1 MQKVQVPITNF
12 QFGEVSPSLSSRT
25 DTAVYTASAQKVEN
39 MFIRAEGGVIK
50 RAGLQNLYKYT
61 DITYNSTKTH
71 QARLIPFIFSDDE
84 QYIVSLESEKV
95 RVFIIDPSTG
105 AVSLTSTITV
115 DIFGA
120 SLPFSNSYLH
130 EYTFAQTGD
139 VLFICHPLFM
149 PRQIIRTSLT
159 TFEVDSFVFDSRSDK
174 ERIYQPYYNFQKI
187 SSFLTPSGTTS
198 SVTLK
203 TSDFTATADPDGI
216 SVSASVSSGSS
227 FVIGGALTSDG
238 VATFDT
244 PRIVTITS
252 AGNDSSK
259 TFLVTGTDN
268 DGRTFNESIT
278 GASGGTAT
286 GSKFFKTVTGIGLAA
301 NASTASTVTA
311 GVTDESGVSYFDTTG
326 TSVIFVS
333 GTGYLNVGTTITL
346 TKSNGVDIV
355 FTSETYGSSDPSSP
369 NGFRSGT
376 TSAYDADELATNITN
391 AINSH
396 ADFTATKAAGS
407 AFDITIYQ
415 TDSQKLNAI
424 TIVHTSTQ
432 YAVLSSNINYHP
444 STFSG
449 SYPNS
454 KHIGIT
460 LLYHESEILITSVE
474 SSSQATGTVLD
485 TLFVQL
491 KANALKTISG
501 STTVEVTH
509 VKHGMR
515 VGDSIT
521 LSDCA
526 SVGNISTSNINGS
539 RTILGV
545 IDDNHYTFT
554 AGGAANASIDGG
566 GSPKVTSAAPTTNW
580 AEQSYSQVRG
590 FPSATTFHQNRL
602 CFAGTIAQPDT
613 IWMSKSA
620 SYYNFD
626 TGDANDSDS
635 IHLTASIG
643 EVQQIRH
650 LVSNRDLQVFTA
662 SSEMYVP
669 AFQDKPI
676 TPTNAQ
682 VRRQTPFGSDFIRPQ
697 VLDGA
702 TVFIQSGG
710 AIVREYLF
718 TDTEEAYTAVPVS
731 SLSSHLIDTPV
742 EMNTFYG
749 AVDRSE
755 SYVFVRNASGK
766 MAVFN
771 SNRAEQRA
779 GWAEFTSQ
787 GLFHSTVT
795 IDDRVFANVAFP
807 MGDDTTRYVLCEFK
821 ADSNMDMA
829 KTYTAT
835 SSNNGIFTV
844 SSDFENGAVVNV
856 VSGNNY
862 IGEFTV
868 AGGVVNVSAV
878 VALNTAEIG
887 YKFDVNLRT
896 NPIDTNTQSGPVSAK
911 IRSLASVVVDLN
923 NTLSVSVNNTNLVI
937 RQVNDDLSQ
946 DQNAFT
952 GRKEF
957 RLMGYGR
964 TPQVT
969 ISQSA
974 PLPLQVNG
982 LIAEL
987 VF

>member
-25 DTAVYTASAQKVEN
+25 DTAVYTASAQRVEN
-39 MFIRAEGGVIK
+39 MFIRSEGGVIK

-61 DITYNSTKTH
+61 DITYNAAKT
-71 QARLIPFIFSDDE
+71 QQTRLMPFIFSDDE
-84 QYIVSLESEKV
+84 QYIVSMENAKI
-95 RVFIIDPSTG
+95 RVFIINPSTG
-105 AVSLTSTITV
+105 VVTLTATV
-115 DIFGA
+115 TADVDGA
-120 SLPFSNSYLH
+120 ALPFSDVYLH
-130 EYTFAQTGD
+130 EYTFAQSGD
-139 VLFICHPLFM
+139 VLFVCHPLFM
-149 PRQIIRTSLT
+149 PRQIVRTSLT
-159 TFEVDSFVFDSRSDK
+159 AFQVETFTFDTRSDK
-174 ERIYQPYYNFQKI
+174 ERIYQPYYNFHNLGV
-187 SSFLTPSGTTS
+187 SLTPSGTS
-198 SVTLK
+198 SSITL
-203 TSDFTATADPDGI
+203 TIGEFSAEADDDGI
-216 SVSASVSSGSS
+216 SVSAQVANEANLVLGGALASSGSVT
-227 FVIGGALTSDG
+227 FVYGRL
-238 VATFDT
+238 
-244 PRIVTITS
+244 VTITS
-252 AGNDSSK
+252 GGNDSGFAF
-259 TFLVTGTDN
+259 TVTGTN
-268 DGRTFNESIT
+268 VDGDAQTEAIT
-278 GASGGTAT
+278 GANAGVAT
-286 GSKFFKTVTGIGLAA
+286 GTKFFKTITQI
-301 NASTASTVTA
+301 ASAGDPAGTVKA
-311 GVTDESGVSYFDTTG
+311 GVTDKAAVPYFDTTG
-326 TSVIFVS
+326 SQ
-333 GTGYLNVGTTITL
+333 
-346 TKSNGVDIV
+346 
-355 FTSETYGSSDPSSP
+355 
-369 NGFRSGT
+369 
-376 TSAYDADELATNITN
+376 
-391 AINSH
+391 
-396 ADFTATKAAGS
+396 AGG
-407 AFDITIYQ
+407 
-415 TDSQKLNAI
+415 N
-424 TIVHTSTQ
+424 
-432 YAVLSSNINYHP
+432 YA
-444 STFSG
+444 
-449 SYPNS
+449 NS
-454 KHIGIT
+454 KHVGVT
-460 LLYHESEILITSVE
+460 LLYHNSEILITSVQ
-474 SSSQATGTVLD
+474 SGTQAIGTVLD
-485 TLFVQL
+485 SLFVQL

-501 STTVEVTH
+501 SATVEVTH
-509 VKHGMR
+509 VNHGMR
-515 VGDSIT
+515 VGDSVT
-521 LSDCA
+521 LSECA
-526 SVGNISTSNINGS
+526 AVGNISTSNLNGA
-539 RTILGV
+539 RTITGI

-554 AGGAANASIDGG
+554 AGGSANASIDGG
-566 GSPKVTSAAPTTNW
+566 GSPKVTSAAPTTDW
-580 AEQSYSQVRG
+580 AEQSYSDLRG
-590 FPSATTFHQNRL
+590 FPSAITFHQNRL

-682 VRRQTPFGSDFIRPQ
+682 VRRQTPFGSDSIRPQ

-702 TVFIQSGG
+702 TIFVQAGG
-710 AIVREYLF
+710 SIVREYLF

-807 MGDDTTRYVLCEFK
+807 MGNDTTRYVLCEFK
-821 ADSNMDMA
+821 ADSNMDMD

-844 SSDFENGAVVNV
+844 SADFENGAVVNV

-878 VALNTAEIG
+878 EGLNTAEIG
-887 YKFDVNLRT
+887 YKFDVTLTT
-896 NPIDTNTQSGPVSAK
+896 NPIDTNTQGGPVSGK

-923 NTLSVSVNNTNLVI
+923 STLSISVNGANLVI
-937 RQVNDDLSQ
+937 RQVTDDMSNEQ
-946 DQNAFT
+946 AAFT

-957 RLMGYGR
+957 RLMGYSR
-964 TPQVT
+964 TPQIT

>member
-25 DTAVYTASAQKVEN
+25 DTAVYTASAQRVEN
-39 MFIRAEGGVIK
+39 MFIRSEGGVIK

-61 DITYNSTKTH
+61 DITYNAAKT
-71 QARLIPFIFSDDE
+71 QQTRLMPFIFSDDE
-84 QYIVSLESEKV
+84 QYIVSMENAKI
-95 RVFIIDPSTG
+95 RVFIINPSTG
-105 AVSLTSTITV
+105 VVTLTATV
-115 DIFGA
+115 TADVDGA
-120 SLPFSNSYLH
+120 ALPFSDVYLH
-130 EYTFAQTGD
+130 EYTFAQSGD
-139 VLFICHPLFM
+139 VLFVCHPLFM
-149 PRQIIRTSLT
+149 PRQIVRTSLT
-159 TFEVDSFVFDSRSDK
+159 AFQVETFTFDTRSDK
-174 ERIYQPYYNFQKI
+174 ERIYQPYYNFHNLGV
-187 SSFLTPSGTTS
+187 SLTPSGTS
-198 SVTLK
+198 SSITL
-203 TSDFTATADPDGI
+203 TIGEFSAEADDDGI
-216 SVSASVSSGSS
+216 SVSAQVSNEANLVLGGALASSGSVT
-227 FVIGGALTSDG
+227 FVYGRL
-238 VATFDT
+238 
-244 PRIVTITS
+244 VTITS
-252 AGNDSSK
+252 GGNDSGFAF
-259 TFLVTGTDN
+259 TVTGTN
-268 DGRTFNESIT
+268 VDGDAQTEAIT
-278 GASGGTAT
+278 GANAGVAKGT
-286 GSKFFKTVTGIGLAA
+286 KFFKTITQI
-301 NASTASTVTA
+301 ASGGNPSTVKA
-311 GVTDESGVSYFDTTG
+311 GVTDKAAVPYFDTTG
-326 TSVIFVS
+326 SQ
-333 GTGYLNVGTTITL
+333 
-346 TKSNGVDIV
+346 
-355 FTSETYGSSDPSSP
+355 
-369 NGFRSGT
+369 
-376 TSAYDADELATNITN
+376 
-391 AINSH
+391 
-396 ADFTATKAAGS
+396 AGG
-407 AFDITIYQ
+407 
-415 TDSQKLNAI
+415 N
-424 TIVHTSTQ
+424 
-432 YAVLSSNINYHP
+432 YA
-444 STFSG
+444 
-449 SYPNS
+449 NS
-454 KHIGIT
+454 KHVGVT
-460 LLYHESEILITSVE
+460 LLYHNSEILITSVQ
-474 SSSQATGTVLD
+474 SGTQAIGTVLD
-485 TLFVQL
+485 SLFVQL

-501 STTVEVTH
+501 SATVEVTH
-509 VKHGMR
+509 VNHGMR
-515 VGDSIT
+515 VGDSVT
-521 LSDCA
+521 LSECA
-526 SVGNISTSNINGS
+526 AVGNISTSNLNGA
-539 RTILGV
+539 RTITGI

-554 AGGAANASIDGG
+554 AGGSANASIDGG
-566 GSPKVTSAAPTTNW
+566 GSPKVTSAAPTTDW
-580 AEQSYSQVRG
+580 AEQSYSDLRG
-590 FPSATTFHQNRL
+590 FPSAITFHQNRL

-682 VRRQTPFGSDFIRPQ
+682 VRRQTPFGSDSIRPQ

-702 TVFIQSGG
+702 TIFVQAGG
-710 AIVREYLF
+710 SIVREYLF

-807 MGDDTTRYVLCEFK
+807 MGNDTTRYVLCEFK
-821 ADSNMDMA
+821 ADSNMDMD

-878 VALNTAEIG
+878 EGLNTAEIG
-887 YKFDVNLRT
+887 YKFDVTLKT
-896 NPIDTNTQSGPVSAK
+896 NPIDTNTQGGPVSGK

-923 NTLSVSVNNTNLVI
+923 STLSISVNGANLVI
-937 RQVNDDLSQ
+937 RQVTDDMSNEQ
-946 DQNAFT
+946 AAFT

-957 RLMGYGR
+957 RLMGYSR
-964 TPQVT
+964 TPQIT

-974 PLPLQVNG
+974 PLPLQING

>member
-25 DTAVYTASAQKVEN
+25 DTAVYTASAQRVEN
-39 MFIRAEGGVIK
+39 MFIRSEGGVIK

-61 DITYNSTKTH
+61 DITYNAAKT
-71 QARLIPFIFSDDE
+71 QQTRLMPFIFSDDE
-84 QYIVSLESEKV
+84 QYIVSMENAKI
-95 RVFIIDPSTG
+95 RVFIINPSTG
-105 AVSLTSTITV
+105 VVTLTATV
-115 DIFGA
+115 TADVDGA
-120 SLPFSNSYLH
+120 ALPFSDVYLH
-130 EYTFAQTGD
+130 EYTFAQSGD
-139 VLFICHPLFM
+139 VLFVCHPLFM
-149 PRQIIRTSLT
+149 PRQIVRTSLT
-159 TFEVDSFVFDSRSDK
+159 AFQVETFTFDTRSDK
-174 ERIYQPYYNFQKI
+174 ERIYQPYYNFHNLGV
-187 SSFLTPSGTTS
+187 SLTPSGTS
-198 SVTLK
+198 SSITL
-203 TSDFTATADPDGI
+203 TIGEFSAEADDDGI
-216 SVSASVSSGSS
+216 SVSAQVSNEANLVLGGALASSGSVT
-227 FVIGGALTSDG
+227 FVYGRL
-238 VATFDT
+238 
-244 PRIVTITS
+244 VTITS
-252 AGNDSSK
+252 GGNDSGFAF
-259 TFLVTGTDN
+259 TVTGTN
-268 DGRTFNESIT
+268 VDGDAQTEAIT
-278 GASGGTAT
+278 GANAGVAKGT
-286 GSKFFKTVTGIGLAA
+286 KFFKTITQI
-301 NASTASTVTA
+301 ASGGNPSTVKA
-311 GVTDESGVSYFDTTG
+311 GVTDKAAVPYFDTTG
-326 TSVIFVS
+326 SQ
-333 GTGYLNVGTTITL
+333 
-346 TKSNGVDIV
+346 
-355 FTSETYGSSDPSSP
+355 
-369 NGFRSGT
+369 
-376 TSAYDADELATNITN
+376 
-391 AINSH
+391 
-396 ADFTATKAAGS
+396 AGG
-407 AFDITIYQ
+407 
-415 TDSQKLNAI
+415 N
-424 TIVHTSTQ
+424 
-432 YAVLSSNINYHP
+432 YA
-444 STFSG
+444 
-449 SYPNS
+449 NS
-454 KHIGIT
+454 KHVGVT
-460 LLYHESEILITSVE
+460 LLYHNSEILITSVQ
-474 SSSQATGTVLD
+474 SGTQAIGTVLD
-485 TLFVQL
+485 SLFVQL

-501 STTVEVTH
+501 SATVEVTH
-509 VKHGMR
+509 VNHGMR
-515 VGDSIT
+515 VGDSVT
-521 LSDCA
+521 LSECA
-526 SVGNISTSNINGS
+526 AVGNIATSNLNGA
-539 RTILGV
+539 RTITGI

-554 AGGAANASIDGG
+554 AGGSANASIDGG
-566 GSPKVTSAAPTTNW
+566 GSPKVTSAAPTTDW
-580 AEQSYSQVRG
+580 AEQSYSDLRG
-590 FPSATTFHQNRL
+590 FPSAITFHQNRL

-682 VRRQTPFGSDFIRPQ
+682 VRRQTPFGSDSIRPQ

-702 TVFIQSGG
+702 TIFVQAGG
-710 AIVREYLF
+710 SIVREYLF

-807 MGDDTTRYVLCEFK
+807 MGNDTTRYVLCEFK
-821 ADSNMDMA
+821 ADSNMDMD

-878 VALNTAEIG
+878 EGLNTAEIG
-887 YKFDVNLRT
+887 YKFDVTLKT
-896 NPIDTNTQSGPVSAK
+896 NPIDTNTQGGPVSGK

-923 NTLSVSVNNTNLVI
+923 STLSISVNGANLVI
-937 RQVNDDLSQ
+937 RQVTDDMSNEQ
-946 DQNAFT
+946 AAFT

-957 RLMGYGR
+957 RLMGYSR
-964 TPQVT
+964 TPQIT

-974 PLPLQVNG
+974 PLPLQING

>member
-25 DTAVYTASAQKVEN
+25 DTAVYTASAQRVEN
-39 MFIRAEGGVIK
+39 MFIRSEGGVIK

-61 DITYNSTKTH
+61 DITYNAAKT
-71 QARLIPFIFSDDE
+71 QQTRLMPFIFSDDE
-84 QYIVSLESEKV
+84 QYIVSMENAKI
-95 RVFIIDPSTG
+95 RVFIINPSTG
-105 AVSLTSTITV
+105 AVTLTATV
-115 DIFGA
+115 TADVDGA
-120 SLPFSNSYLH
+120 ALPFSDVYLH
-130 EYTFAQTGD
+130 EYTFAQSGD
-139 VLFICHPLFM
+139 VLFVCHPLFM
-149 PRQIIRTSLT
+149 PRQIVRTSLT
-159 TFEVDSFVFDSRSDK
+159 AFQVETFTFDTRSDK
-174 ERIYQPYYNFQKI
+174 ERIYQPYYNFHNLGV
-187 SSFLTPSGTTS
+187 SLTPSGTS
-198 SVTLK
+198 SSITL
-203 TSDFTATADPDGI
+203 TIGEFSAEADDDGI
-216 SVSASVSSGSS
+216 SVSAQVSNEANLVLGGALASSGSVT
-227 FVIGGALTSDG
+227 FVYGRL
-238 VATFDT
+238 
-244 PRIVTITS
+244 VTITS
-252 AGNDSSK
+252 GGNDSGFAF
-259 TFLVTGTDN
+259 TVTGTN
-268 DGRTFNESIT
+268 VDGDAQTEAIT
-278 GASGGTAT
+278 GANAGVAT
-286 GSKFFKTVTGIGLAA
+286 GTKFFKTITQI
-301 NASTASTVTA
+301 ASAGDPAGTVKA
-311 GVTDESGVSYFDTTG
+311 GVTDKAAVPYFDTTG
-326 TSVIFVS
+326 SQ
-333 GTGYLNVGTTITL
+333 
-346 TKSNGVDIV
+346 
-355 FTSETYGSSDPSSP
+355 
-369 NGFRSGT
+369 
-376 TSAYDADELATNITN
+376 
-391 AINSH
+391 
-396 ADFTATKAAGS
+396 AGG
-407 AFDITIYQ
+407 
-415 TDSQKLNAI
+415 N
-424 TIVHTSTQ
+424 
-432 YAVLSSNINYHP
+432 YA
-444 STFSG
+444 
-449 SYPNS
+449 NS
-454 KHIGIT
+454 KHVGVT
-460 LLYHESEILITSVE
+460 LLYHNSEILITSVQ
-474 SSSQATGTVLD
+474 SGTQAIGTVLD
-485 TLFVQL
+485 SLFVQL

-501 STTVEVTH
+501 SATVEVTH
-509 VKHGMR
+509 VNHGMR
-515 VGDSIT
+515 VGDSVT
-521 LSDCA
+521 LSECA
-526 SVGNISTSNINGS
+526 AVGNIATSNLNGA
-539 RTILGV
+539 RTITGI

-554 AGGAANASIDGG
+554 AGGSANASIDGG
-566 GSPKVTSAAPTTNW
+566 GSPKVTSAAPTTDW
-580 AEQSYSQVRG
+580 AEQSYSDLRG
-590 FPSATTFHQNRL
+590 FPSAITFHQNRL
-602 CFAGTIAQPDT
+602 CFAGTISQPDT

-682 VRRQTPFGSDFIRPQ
+682 VRRQTPFGSDSIRPQ

-702 TVFIQSGG
+702 TIFVQAGG
-710 AIVREYLF
+710 SIVREYLF

-807 MGDDTTRYVLCEFK
+807 MGNDTTRYVLCEFK
-821 ADSNMDMA
+821 ADSNMDMD

-878 VALNTAEIG
+878 EGLNTAEIG
-887 YKFDVNLRT
+887 YKFDVTLKT
-896 NPIDTNTQSGPVSAK
+896 NPIDTNTQGGPVSGK

-923 NTLSVSVNNTNLVI
+923 STLSISVNGANLVI
-937 RQVNDDLSQ
+937 RQVTDDMSNEQ
-946 DQNAFT
+946 AAFT

-957 RLMGYGR
+957 RLMGYSR
-964 TPQVT
+964 TPQIT

>member
-25 DTAVYTASAQKVEN
+25 DTAVYTASAQRVEN
-39 MFIRAEGGVIK
+39 MFIRSEGGVIK

-61 DITYNSTKTH
+61 DITYNAAKT
-71 QARLIPFIFSDDE
+71 QQTRLMPFIFSDDE
-84 QYIVSLESEKV
+84 QYIVSMENAKI
-95 RVFIIDPSTG
+95 RVFIINPSTG
-105 AVSLTSTITV
+105 VVTLTATV
-115 DIFGA
+115 TADVDGA
-120 SLPFSNSYLH
+120 ALPFSDVYLH
-130 EYTFAQTGD
+130 EYTFAQSGD
-139 VLFICHPLFM
+139 VLFVCHPLFM
-149 PRQIIRTSLT
+149 PRQIVRTSLT
-159 TFEVDSFVFDSRSDK
+159 AFQVETFTFDTRSDK
-174 ERIYQPYYNFQKI
+174 ERIYQPYYNFHNLGV
-187 SSFLTPSGTTS
+187 SLTPSGTS
-198 SVTLK
+198 SSITL
-203 TSDFTATADPDGI
+203 TIGEFSAEADDDGI
-216 SVSASVSSGSS
+216 SVSAQVANEANLVLGGALASSGSVT
-227 FVIGGALTSDG
+227 FVYGRL
-238 VATFDT
+238 
-244 PRIVTITS
+244 VTITS
-252 AGNDSSK
+252 GGNDSGFAF
-259 TFLVTGTDN
+259 TVTGTN
-268 DGRTFNESIT
+268 VDGDAQTEAIT
-278 GASGGTAT
+278 GANAGVAT
-286 GSKFFKTVTGIGLAA
+286 GTKFFKTITQI
-301 NASTASTVTA
+301 ASAGDPAGTVKA
-311 GVTDESGVSYFDTTG
+311 GVTDKAAVPYFDTTG
-326 TSVIFVS
+326 SQ
-333 GTGYLNVGTTITL
+333 
-346 TKSNGVDIV
+346 
-355 FTSETYGSSDPSSP
+355 
-369 NGFRSGT
+369 
-376 TSAYDADELATNITN
+376 
-391 AINSH
+391 
-396 ADFTATKAAGS
+396 AGG
-407 AFDITIYQ
+407 
-415 TDSQKLNAI
+415 N
-424 TIVHTSTQ
+424 
-432 YAVLSSNINYHP
+432 YA
-444 STFSG
+444 
-449 SYPNS
+449 NS
-454 KHIGIT
+454 KHVGVT
-460 LLYHESEILITSVE
+460 LLYHNSEILITSVQ
-474 SSSQATGTVLD
+474 SGTQAIGTVLD
-485 TLFVQL
+485 SLFVQL

-501 STTVEVTH
+501 SATVEVTH
-509 VKHGMR
+509 VNHGMR
-515 VGDSIT
+515 VGDSVT
-521 LSDCA
+521 LSECA
-526 SVGNISTSNINGS
+526 AVGNISTSNLNGA
-539 RTILGV
+539 RTITGI

-554 AGGAANASIDGG
+554 AGGSANASIDGG
-566 GSPKVTSAAPTTNW
+566 GSPKVTSAAPTTDW
-580 AEQSYSQVRG
+580 AEQSYSDLRG
-590 FPSATTFHQNRL
+590 FPSAITFHQNRL

-682 VRRQTPFGSDFIRPQ
+682 VRRQTPFGSDSIRPQ

-702 TVFIQSGG
+702 TIFVQAGG
-710 AIVREYLF
+710 SIVREYLF

-807 MGDDTTRYVLCEFK
+807 MGNDTTRYVLCEFK
-821 ADSNMDMA
+821 ADSNMDMD

-878 VALNTAEIG
+878 EGLNTAEIG
-887 YKFDVNLRT
+887 YKFDVTLKT
-896 NPIDTNTQSGPVSAK
+896 NPIDTNTQGGPVSGK

-923 NTLSVSVNNTNLVI
+923 STLSISVNGANLVI
-937 RQVNDDLSQ
+937 RQVTDDMSNEQ
-946 DQNAFT
+946 AAFT

-957 RLMGYGR
+957 RLMGYSR
-964 TPQVT
+964 TPQIT

>member
-1 MQKVQVPITNF
+1 
-12 QFGEVSPSLSSRT
+12 
-25 DTAVYTASAQKVEN
+25 
-39 MFIRAEGGVIK
+39 MFIRSEGGVIK

-61 DITYNSTKTH
+61 DITYNAAKT
-71 QARLIPFIFSDDE
+71 QQTRLMPFIFSDDE
-84 QYIVSLESEKV
+84 QYIVSMENAKI
-95 RVFIIDPSTG
+95 RVFIINPSTG
-105 AVSLTSTITV
+105 AVTLTATV
-115 DIFGA
+115 TADVDGA
-120 SLPFSNSYLH
+120 ALPFSDVYLH
-130 EYTFAQTGD
+130 EYTFAQSGD
-139 VLFICHPLFM
+139 VLFVCHPLFM
-149 PRQIIRTSLT
+149 PRQIVRTSLT
-159 TFEVDSFVFDSRSDK
+159 AFQVETFTFDTRSDK
-174 ERIYQPYYNFQKI
+174 ERIYQPYYNFHNLGV
-187 SSFLTPSGTTS
+187 SLTPSGTS
-198 SVTLK
+198 SSITL
-203 TSDFTATADPDGI
+203 TIGEFSAEADDDGI
-216 SVSASVSSGSS
+216 SVSAQVANEANLVLGGALASSGSVT
-227 FVIGGALTSDG
+227 FVYGRL
-238 VATFDT
+238 
-244 PRIVTITS
+244 VTITS
-252 AGNDSSK
+252 GGNDSGFAF
-259 TFLVTGTDN
+259 TVTGTN
-268 DGRTFNESIT
+268 VDGDAQTEAIT
-278 GASGGTAT
+278 GANAGVAT
-286 GSKFFKTVTGIGLAA
+286 GTKFFKTITQI
-301 NASTASTVTA
+301 ASAGDPAGTVKA
-311 GVTDESGVSYFDTTG
+311 GVTDKAAVPYFDTTG
-326 TSVIFVS
+326 SQ
-333 GTGYLNVGTTITL
+333 
-346 TKSNGVDIV
+346 
-355 FTSETYGSSDPSSP
+355 
-369 NGFRSGT
+369 
-376 TSAYDADELATNITN
+376 
-391 AINSH
+391 
-396 ADFTATKAAGS
+396 AGG
-407 AFDITIYQ
+407 
-415 TDSQKLNAI
+415 N
-424 TIVHTSTQ
+424 
-432 YAVLSSNINYHP
+432 YA
-444 STFSG
+444 
-449 SYPNS
+449 NS
-454 KHIGIT
+454 KHVGVT
-460 LLYHESEILITSVE
+460 LLYHNSEILITSVQ
-474 SSSQATGTVLD
+474 SGTQAIGTVLD
-485 TLFVQL
+485 SLFVQL

-501 STTVEVTH
+501 SATVEVTH
-509 VKHGMR
+509 VNHGMR
-515 VGDSIT
+515 VGDSVT
-521 LSDCA
+521 LSECA
-526 SVGNISTSNINGS
+526 AVGNISTSNLNGA
-539 RTILGV
+539 RTITGI

-554 AGGAANASIDGG
+554 AGGSANASIDGG
-566 GSPKVTSAAPTTNW
+566 GSPKVTSAAPTTDW
-580 AEQSYSQVRG
+580 AEQSYSDLRG
-590 FPSATTFHQNRL
+590 FPSAITFHQNRL

-682 VRRQTPFGSDFIRPQ
+682 VRRQTPFGSDSIRPQ

-702 TVFIQSGG
+702 TIFVQAGG
-710 AIVREYLF
+710 SIVREYLF

-807 MGDDTTRYVLCEFK
+807 MGNDTTRYVLCEFK
-821 ADSNMDMA
+821 ADSNMDMD

-844 SSDFENGAVVNV
+844 SADFENGAVVNV

-878 VALNTAEIG
+878 EGLNTAEIG
-887 YKFDVNLRT
+887 YKFDVTLTT
-896 NPIDTNTQSGPVSAK
+896 NPIDTNTQGGPVSGK

-923 NTLSVSVNNTNLVI
+923 STLSISVNGANLVI
-937 RQVNDDLSQ
+937 RQVTDDMSNEQ
-946 DQNAFT
+946 AAFT

-957 RLMGYGR
+957 RLMGYSR
-964 TPQVT
+964 TPQIT

>member
-25 DTAVYTASAQKVEN
+25 DTAVYTASAQRVEN
-39 MFIRAEGGVIK
+39 MFIRSEGGVIK

-61 DITYNSTKTH
+61 DITYNAAKT
-71 QARLIPFIFSDDE
+71 QQTRLMPFIFSDDE
-84 QYIVSLESEKV
+84 QYIVSMENAKI
-95 RVFIIDPSTG
+95 RVFIINPSTG
-105 AVSLTSTITV
+105 VVTLTATV
-115 DIFGA
+115 TADVDGA
-120 SLPFSNSYLH
+120 ALPFSDVYLH
-130 EYTFAQTGD
+130 EYTFAQSGD
-139 VLFICHPLFM
+139 VLFVCHPLFM
-149 PRQIIRTSLT
+149 PRQIVRTSLT
-159 TFEVDSFVFDSRSDK
+159 AFQVETFTFDTRSDK
-174 ERIYQPYYNFQKI
+174 ERIYQPYYNFHNLGV
-187 SSFLTPSGTTS
+187 SLTPSGTS
-198 SVTLK
+198 SSITL
-203 TSDFTATADPDGI
+203 TIGEFSAEADDDGI
-216 SVSASVSSGSS
+216 SVSAQVANEANLVLGGALASSGSVT
-227 FVIGGALTSDG
+227 FVYGRL
-238 VATFDT
+238 
-244 PRIVTITS
+244 VTITS
-252 AGNDSSK
+252 GGNDSGFAF
-259 TFLVTGTDN
+259 TVTGTN
-268 DGRTFNESIT
+268 VDGDAQTEAIT
-278 GASGGTAT
+278 GANAGVAT
-286 GSKFFKTVTGIGLAA
+286 GTKFFKTITQI
-301 NASTASTVTA
+301 ASAGDPAGTVKA
-311 GVTDESGVSYFDTTG
+311 GVTDKAAVPYFDTTG
-326 TSVIFVS
+326 SQ
-333 GTGYLNVGTTITL
+333 
-346 TKSNGVDIV
+346 
-355 FTSETYGSSDPSSP
+355 
-369 NGFRSGT
+369 
-376 TSAYDADELATNITN
+376 
-391 AINSH
+391 
-396 ADFTATKAAGS
+396 AGG
-407 AFDITIYQ
+407 
-415 TDSQKLNAI
+415 N
-424 TIVHTSTQ
+424 
-432 YAVLSSNINYHP
+432 YA
-444 STFSG
+444 
-449 SYPNS
+449 NS
-454 KHIGIT
+454 KHVGVT
-460 LLYHESEILITSVE
+460 LLYHNSEILITSVQ
-474 SSSQATGTVLD
+474 SGTQAIGTVLD
-485 TLFVQL
+485 SLFVQL

-501 STTVEVTH
+501 SATVEVTH
-509 VKHGMR
+509 VNHGMR
-515 VGDSIT
+515 VGDSVT
-521 LSDCA
+521 LSECA
-526 SVGNISTSNINGS
+526 AVGNISTSNLNGA
-539 RTILGV
+539 RTITGI

-554 AGGAANASIDGG
+554 AGGSANASIDGG
-566 GSPKVTSAAPTTNW
+566 GSPKVTSAAPTTDW
-580 AEQSYSQVRG
+580 AEQSYSDLRG
-590 FPSATTFHQNRL
+590 FPSAITFHQNRL

-682 VRRQTPFGSDFIRPQ
+682 VRRQTPFGSDSIRPQ

-702 TVFIQSGG
+702 TIFVQAGG
-710 AIVREYLF
+710 SIVREYLF

-807 MGDDTTRYVLCEFK
+807 MGNDTTRYVLCEFK
-821 ADSNMDMA
+821 ADSNMDMD

-844 SSDFENGAVVNV
+844 SADFENGAVVNV

-878 VALNTAEIG
+878 EGLNTAEIG
-887 YKFDVNLRT
+887 YKFDVTLKT
-896 NPIDTNTQSGPVSAK
+896 NPIDTNTQGGPVSGK

-923 NTLSVSVNNTNLVI
+923 STLSISVNGANLVI
-937 RQVNDDLSQ
+937 RQVTDDMSNEQ
-946 DQNAFT
+946 AAFT

-957 RLMGYGR
+957 RLMGYSR
-964 TPQVT
+964 TPQIT

>member
-25 DTAVYTASAQKVEN
+25 DTAVYTASAQRVEN
-39 MFIRAEGGVIK
+39 MFIRSEGGVIK

-61 DITYNSTKTH
+61 DITYNAAKT
-71 QARLIPFIFSDDE
+71 QQTRLMPFIFSDDE
-84 QYIVSLESEKV
+84 QYIVSMENAKI
-95 RVFIIDPSTG
+95 RVFIINPSTG
-105 AVSLTSTITV
+105 VVTLTATV
-115 DIFGA
+115 TADVDGA
-120 SLPFSNSYLH
+120 ALPFSDVYLH
-130 EYTFAQTGD
+130 EYTFAQSGD
-139 VLFICHPLFM
+139 VLFVCHPLFM
-149 PRQIIRTSLT
+149 PRQIVRTSLT
-159 TFEVDSFVFDSRSDK
+159 AFQVETFAFDTRSDK
-174 ERIYQPYYNFQKI
+174 ERIYQPYYNFHNLGV
-187 SSFLTPSGTTS
+187 SLTPSGTS
-198 SVTLK
+198 SSITL
-203 TSDFTATADPDGI
+203 TIGEFSAEADDDGI
-216 SVSASVSSGSS
+216 SVSAQVSNEANLVLGGALASSGSVT
-227 FVIGGALTSDG
+227 FVYGRL
-238 VATFDT
+238 
-244 PRIVTITS
+244 VTITS
-252 AGNDSSK
+252 GGNDSGFAF
-259 TFLVTGTDN
+259 TVTGTN
-268 DGRTFNESIT
+268 VDGDAQTEAIT
-278 GASGGTAT
+278 GANAGVAT
-286 GSKFFKTVTGIGLAA
+286 GTKFFKTITQI
-301 NASTASTVTA
+301 ASAGDPAGTVKA
-311 GVTDESGVSYFDTTG
+311 GVTDKAAVPYFDTTG
-326 TSVIFVS
+326 SQ
-333 GTGYLNVGTTITL
+333 
-346 TKSNGVDIV
+346 
-355 FTSETYGSSDPSSP
+355 
-369 NGFRSGT
+369 
-376 TSAYDADELATNITN
+376 
-391 AINSH
+391 
-396 ADFTATKAAGS
+396 AGG
-407 AFDITIYQ
+407 
-415 TDSQKLNAI
+415 N
-424 TIVHTSTQ
+424 
-432 YAVLSSNINYHP
+432 YA
-444 STFSG
+444 
-449 SYPNS
+449 NS
-454 KHIGIT
+454 KHVGVT
-460 LLYHESEILITSVE
+460 LLYHNSEILITSVQ
-474 SSSQATGTVLD
+474 SGTQAIGTVLD
-485 TLFVQL
+485 SLFVQL

-501 STTVEVTH
+501 SATVEVTH
-509 VKHGMR
+509 VNHGMR
-515 VGDSIT
+515 VGDSVT
-521 LSDCA
+521 LSECA
-526 SVGNISTSNINGS
+526 AVGNIATSNLNGA
-539 RTILGV
+539 RTITGI

-554 AGGAANASIDGG
+554 AGGSANASIDGG
-566 GSPKVTSAAPTTNW
+566 GSPKVTSAAPTTDW
-580 AEQSYSQVRG
+580 AEQSYSDLRG
-590 FPSATTFHQNRL
+590 FPSAITFHQNRL

-682 VRRQTPFGSDFIRPQ
+682 VRRQTPFGSDSIRPQ

-702 TVFIQSGG
+702 TIFVQAGG
-710 AIVREYLF
+710 SIVREYLF

-807 MGDDTTRYVLCEFK
+807 MGNDTTRYVLCEFK
-821 ADSNMDMA
+821 ADSNMDMD

-878 VALNTAEIG
+878 EGLNTAEIG
-887 YKFDVNLRT
+887 YKFDVTLTT
-896 NPIDTNTQSGPVSAK
+896 NPIDTNTQGGPVSGK

-923 NTLSVSVNNTNLVI
+923 STLSISVNGANLVI
-937 RQVNDDLSQ
+937 RQVTDDMSNEQ
-946 DQNAFT
+946 AAFT

-957 RLMGYGR
+957 RLMGYSR
-964 TPQVT
+964 TPQIT

>member
-39 MFIRAEGGVIK
+39 MFIRSEGGVIK

-61 DITYNSTKTH
+61 DITYNAAKT
-71 QARLIPFIFSDDE
+71 QQTRLMPFIFSDDE
-84 QYIVSLESEKV
+84 QYIVSMENAKI
-95 RVFIIDPSTG
+95 RVFIINPSTG
-105 AVSLTSTITV
+105 AVTLTATV
-115 DIFGA
+115 TADVDGA
-120 SLPFSNSYLH
+120 ALPFSDVYLH
-130 EYTFAQTGD
+130 EYTFAQSGD
-139 VLFICHPLFM
+139 VLFVCHPLFM
-149 PRQIIRTSLT
+149 PRQIVRTSLT
-159 TFEVDSFVFDSRSDK
+159 AFQVETFTFDTRSDK
-174 ERIYQPYYNFQKI
+174 ERIYQPYYNFHNLGV
-187 SSFLTPSGTTS
+187 SLTPSGTS
-198 SVTLK
+198 SSITL
-203 TSDFTATADPDGI
+203 TIGEFSAEADDDGI
-216 SVSASVSSGSS
+216 SVSAQVANEANLVLGGALASSGSVT
-227 FVIGGALTSDG
+227 FVYGRL
-238 VATFDT
+238 
-244 PRIVTITS
+244 VTITS
-252 AGNDSSK
+252 GGNDSGFAF
-259 TFLVTGTDN
+259 TVTGTN
-268 DGRTFNESIT
+268 VDGDAQTEAIT
-278 GASGGTAT
+278 GANAGVAT
-286 GSKFFKTVTGIGLAA
+286 GTKFFKTITQI
-301 NASTASTVTA
+301 ASAGDPAGTVKA
-311 GVTDESGVSYFDTTG
+311 GVTDKAAVPYFDTTG
-326 TSVIFVS
+326 SQ
-333 GTGYLNVGTTITL
+333 
-346 TKSNGVDIV
+346 
-355 FTSETYGSSDPSSP
+355 
-369 NGFRSGT
+369 
-376 TSAYDADELATNITN
+376 
-391 AINSH
+391 
-396 ADFTATKAAGS
+396 AGG
-407 AFDITIYQ
+407 
-415 TDSQKLNAI
+415 N
-424 TIVHTSTQ
+424 
-432 YAVLSSNINYHP
+432 YA
-444 STFSG
+444 
-449 SYPNS
+449 NS
-454 KHIGIT
+454 KHVGVT
-460 LLYHESEILITSVE
+460 LLYHNSEILITSVQ
-474 SSSQATGTVLD
+474 SGTQAIGTVLD
-485 TLFVQL
+485 SLFVQL

-501 STTVEVTH
+501 SATVEVTH
-509 VKHGMR
+509 VNHGMR
-515 VGDSIT
+515 VGDSVT
-521 LSDCA
+521 LSECA
-526 SVGNISTSNINGS
+526 AVGNIATSNLNGA
-539 RTILGV
+539 RAITGI

-554 AGGAANASIDGG
+554 AGGSANASIDGG
-566 GSPKVTSAAPTTNW
+566 GSPKVTSAAPTTDW
-580 AEQSYSQVRG
+580 AEQSYSDLRG
-590 FPSATTFHQNRL
+590 FPSAITFHQNRL

-682 VRRQTPFGSDFIRPQ
+682 VRRQTPFGSDSIRPQ

-702 TVFIQSGG
+702 TIFVQAGG
-710 AIVREYLF
+710 SIVREYLF

-807 MGDDTTRYVLCEFK
+807 MGNDTTRYVLCEFK
-821 ADSNMDMA
+821 ADSNMDMD

-844 SSDFENGAVVNV
+844 SADFENGAVVNV

-878 VALNTAEIG
+878 EGLNTAEIG
-887 YKFDVNLRT
+887 YKFDVTLKT
-896 NPIDTNTQSGPVSAK
+896 NPIDTNTQGGPVSGK

-923 NTLSVSVNNTNLVI
+923 STLSISVNGANLVI
-937 RQVNDDLSQ
+937 RQVTDDMSNEQ
-946 DQNAFT
+946 AAFT

-957 RLMGYGR
+957 RLMGYSR
-964 TPQVT
+964 TPQIT

>member
-25 DTAVYTASAQKVEN
+25 DTAVYTASAQRVEN
-39 MFIRAEGGVIK
+39 MFIRSEGGVIK

-61 DITYNSTKTH
+61 DITYNAAKTQ
-71 QARLIPFIFSDDE
+71 QARLMPFIFSDDE
-84 QYIVSLESEKV
+84 QYIVSMENAKI
-95 RVFIIDPSTG
+95 RVFIINPSTG
-105 AVSLTSTITV
+105 AVTLTATV
-115 DIFGA
+115 TADVDGA
-120 SLPFSNSYLH
+120 SLPFSDVYLH
-130 EYTFAQTGD
+130 EYTFAQSGD
-139 VLFICHPLFM
+139 VLFVCHPLFM
-149 PRQIIRTSLT
+149 PRQIVRTSLT
-159 TFEVDSFVFDSRSDK
+159 AFQVETFTFDTRSDK
-174 ERIYQPYYNFQKI
+174 ERIYQPYYNFHNLGV
-187 SSFLTPSGTTS
+187 SLTPSGTS
-198 SVTLK
+198 SSITL
-203 TSDFTATADPDGI
+203 TIGEFSAEADDDGI
-216 SVSASVSSGSS
+216 SVSAQVANEANLVLGGALASSGSVT
-227 FVIGGALTSDG
+227 FVYGRL
-238 VATFDT
+238 
-244 PRIVTITS
+244 VTITS
-252 AGNDSSK
+252 GGNDSGFAF
-259 TFLVTGTDN
+259 TVTGTN
-268 DGRTFNESIT
+268 VDGDAQTEAIT
-278 GASGGTAT
+278 GANAGVAT
-286 GSKFFKTVTGIGLAA
+286 GTKFFKTITQI
-301 NASTASTVTA
+301 ASAGDPAGTVKA
-311 GVTDESGVSYFDTTG
+311 GVTDKAAVPYFDTTG
-326 TSVIFVS
+326 SQ
-333 GTGYLNVGTTITL
+333 
-346 TKSNGVDIV
+346 
-355 FTSETYGSSDPSSP
+355 
-369 NGFRSGT
+369 
-376 TSAYDADELATNITN
+376 
-391 AINSH
+391 
-396 ADFTATKAAGS
+396 AGG
-407 AFDITIYQ
+407 
-415 TDSQKLNAI
+415 N
-424 TIVHTSTQ
+424 
-432 YAVLSSNINYHP
+432 YA
-444 STFSG
+444 
-449 SYPNS
+449 NS
-454 KHIGIT
+454 KHVGVT
-460 LLYHESEILITSVE
+460 LLYHKSEILITSVQ
-474 SSSQATGTVLD
+474 SGTQATGTVLD
-485 TLFVQL
+485 SLFVQL
-491 KANALKTISG
+491 KVNALKTISG
-501 STTVEVTH
+501 SATVEVTH
-509 VKHGMR
+509 VNHGMR
-515 VGDSIT
+515 VGDSVT
-521 LSDCA
+521 LSECA
-526 SVGNISTSNINGS
+526 AVGNISTSNLNGA
-539 RTILGV
+539 RAITGI

-554 AGGAANASIDGG
+554 AGGSANASIDGG
-566 GSPKVTSAAPTTNW
+566 GSPKVTSAAPTTDW
-580 AEQSYSQVRG
+580 AEQSYSDLRG
-590 FPSATTFHQNRL
+590 FPSAITFHQNRL

-682 VRRQTPFGSDFIRPQ
+682 VRRQTPFGSDSIRPQ

-702 TVFIQSGG
+702 TIFVQAGG
-710 AIVREYLF
+710 SIVREYLF

-807 MGDDTTRYVLCEFK
+807 MGNDTTRYVLCEFK
-821 ADSNMDMA
+821 ADSNMDMD

-844 SSDFENGAVVNV
+844 SADFENGAVVNV

-878 VALNTAEIG
+878 EGLNTAEIG
-887 YKFDVNLRT
+887 YKFDVTLKT
-896 NPIDTNTQSGPVSAK
+896 NPIDTNTQGGPVSGK

-923 NTLSVSVNNTNLVI
+923 STLSISVNGANLVI
-937 RQVNDDLSQ
+937 RQVTDDMSNEQ
-946 DQNAFT
+946 AAFT

-957 RLMGYGR
+957 RLMGYSR
-964 TPQVT
+964 TPQIT

>member
-61 DITYNSTKTH
+61 DITYDSTKTH

-227 FVIGGALTSDG
+227 FVIGGALTSGG

-259 TFLVTGTDN
+259 TFLVAGTDN
-268 DGRTFNESIT
+268 DGRTFSESIT

-286 GSKFFKTVTGIGLAA
+286 GSKFFKTVTSIGLAA
-301 NASTASTVTA
+301 SASTASTVTA

-333 GTGYLNVGTTITL
+333 GIGQLTVGTTITL

-396 ADFTATKAAGS
+396 ADFTATKAVGS

-432 YAVLSSNINYHP
+432 YTVLTSNINYHP

-526 SVGNISTSNINGS
+526 SVGNISTANLNGS
-539 RTILGV
+539 RTILGI

-731 SLSSHLIDTPV
+731 SLSSHLIDAPV

-821 ADSNMDMA
+821 SDSNMDMA

-844 SSDFENGAVVNV
+844 SSDFEDGAVVNV

-868 AGGVVNVSAV
+868 ASGVVDVSAV
-878 VALNTAEIG
+878 GALNTAEIG

-964 TPQVT
+964 TPQIT

>member
-25 DTAVYTASAQKVEN
+25 DTAVYTASAQRVEN
-39 MFIRAEGGVIK
+39 MFIRSEGGVIK

-61 DITYNSTKTH
+61 DITYNAAKT
-71 QARLIPFIFSDDE
+71 QQTRLMPFIFSDDE
-84 QYIVSLESEKV
+84 QYIVSMENAKI
-95 RVFIIDPSTG
+95 RVFIINPSTG
-105 AVSLTSTITV
+105 VVTLTATV
-115 DIFGA
+115 TADVDGA
-120 SLPFSNSYLH
+120 ALPFSDVYLH
-130 EYTFAQTGD
+130 EYTFAQSGD
-139 VLFICHPLFM
+139 VLFVCHPLFM
-149 PRQIIRTSLT
+149 PRQIVRTSLT
-159 TFEVDSFVFDSRSDK
+159 AFQVETFTFDTRSDK
-174 ERIYQPYYNFQKI
+174 ERIYQPYYNFHNLGV
-187 SSFLTPSGTTS
+187 SLTPSGTS
-198 SVTLK
+198 SSITL
-203 TSDFTATADPDGI
+203 TIGEFSAEADDDGI
-216 SVSASVSSGSS
+216 SVSAQVANEANLVLGGALASSGSVT
-227 FVIGGALTSDG
+227 FVYGRL
-238 VATFDT
+238 
-244 PRIVTITS
+244 VTITS
-252 AGNDSSK
+252 GGNDSGFAF
-259 TFLVTGTDN
+259 TVTGTN
-268 DGRTFNESIT
+268 VDGDAQTEAIT
-278 GASGGTAT
+278 GANAGVAT
-286 GSKFFKTVTGIGLAA
+286 GTKFFKTITQI
-301 NASTASTVTA
+301 ASAGDPAGTVKA
-311 GVTDESGVSYFDTTG
+311 GVTDKAAVPYFDTTG
-326 TSVIFVS
+326 SQ
-333 GTGYLNVGTTITL
+333 
-346 TKSNGVDIV
+346 
-355 FTSETYGSSDPSSP
+355 
-369 NGFRSGT
+369 
-376 TSAYDADELATNITN
+376 
-391 AINSH
+391 
-396 ADFTATKAAGS
+396 AGG
-407 AFDITIYQ
+407 
-415 TDSQKLNAI
+415 N
-424 TIVHTSTQ
+424 
-432 YAVLSSNINYHP
+432 YA
-444 STFSG
+444 
-449 SYPNS
+449 NS
-454 KHIGIT
+454 KHVGVT
-460 LLYHESEILITSVE
+460 LLYHNSEILITSVQ
-474 SSSQATGTVLD
+474 SGTQATGTVLD
-485 TLFVQL
+485 SLFVQL

-501 STTVEVTH
+501 SATVEVTH
-509 VKHGMR
+509 VNHGMR
-515 VGDSIT
+515 VGDSVT
-521 LSDCA
+521 LSECA
-526 SVGNISTSNINGS
+526 AVGNISTSNLNGA
-539 RTILGV
+539 RTITGI

-554 AGGAANASIDGG
+554 AGGSANASIDGG
-566 GSPKVTSAAPTTNW
+566 GSPKVTSAAPTTDW
-580 AEQSYSQVRG
+580 AEQSYSDLRG
-590 FPSATTFHQNRL
+590 FPSAITFHQNRL

-682 VRRQTPFGSDFIRPQ
+682 VRRQTPFGSDSIRPQ

-702 TVFIQSGG
+702 TIFVQAGG
-710 AIVREYLF
+710 SIVREYLF

-807 MGDDTTRYVLCEFK
+807 MGNDTTRYVLCEFK
-821 ADSNMDMA
+821 ADSNMDMD

-844 SSDFENGAVVNV
+844 SADFENGAVVNV

-878 VALNTAEIG
+878 EGLNTAEIG
-887 YKFDVNLRT
+887 YKFDVTLKT
-896 NPIDTNTQSGPVSAK
+896 NPIDTNTQGGPVSGK

-923 NTLSVSVNNTNLVI
+923 STLSISVNGANLVI
-937 RQVNDDLSQ
+937 RQVTDDMSNEQ
-946 DQNAFT
+946 AAFT

-957 RLMGYGR
+957 RLMGYSR
-964 TPQVT
+964 TPQIT

>member
-25 DTAVYTASAQKVEN
+25 DTAVYTASAQRVEN
-39 MFIRAEGGVIK
+39 MFIRSEGGVIK

-61 DITYNSTKTH
+61 DITYNAAKT
-71 QARLIPFIFSDDE
+71 QQTRLMPFIFSDDE
-84 QYIVSLESEKV
+84 QYIVSMENAKI
-95 RVFIIDPSTG
+95 RVFIINPSTG
-105 AVSLTSTITV
+105 AVTLTATV
-115 DIFGA
+115 TADVDGA
-120 SLPFSNSYLH
+120 ALPFSDVYLH
-130 EYTFAQTGD
+130 EYTFAQSGD
-139 VLFICHPLFM
+139 VLFVCHPLFM
-149 PRQIIRTSLT
+149 PRQIVRTSLT
-159 TFEVDSFVFDSRSDK
+159 AFQVETFTFDTRSDK
-174 ERIYQPYYNFQKI
+174 ERIYQPYYNFHNLGV
-187 SSFLTPSGTTS
+187 SLTPSGTS
-198 SVTLK
+198 SSITL
-203 TSDFTATADPDGI
+203 TIGEFSAEADDDGI
-216 SVSASVSSGSS
+216 SVSAQVANEANLVLGGALASSGSVT
-227 FVIGGALTSDG
+227 FVYGRL
-238 VATFDT
+238 
-244 PRIVTITS
+244 VTITS
-252 AGNDSSK
+252 GGNDSGFAF
-259 TFLVTGTDN
+259 TVTGTN
-268 DGRTFNESIT
+268 VDGDAQTEAIT
-278 GASGGTAT
+278 GANAGVAT
-286 GSKFFKTVTGIGLAA
+286 GTKFFKTITQI
-301 NASTASTVTA
+301 ASAGDPAGTVKA
-311 GVTDESGVSYFDTTG
+311 GVTDKAAVPYFDTTG
-326 TSVIFVS
+326 SQ
-333 GTGYLNVGTTITL
+333 
-346 TKSNGVDIV
+346 
-355 FTSETYGSSDPSSP
+355 
-369 NGFRSGT
+369 
-376 TSAYDADELATNITN
+376 
-391 AINSH
+391 
-396 ADFTATKAAGS
+396 AGG
-407 AFDITIYQ
+407 
-415 TDSQKLNAI
+415 N
-424 TIVHTSTQ
+424 
-432 YAVLSSNINYHP
+432 YA
-444 STFSG
+444 
-449 SYPNS
+449 NS
-454 KHIGIT
+454 KHVGVT
-460 LLYHESEILITSVE
+460 LLYHNSEILITSVQ
-474 SSSQATGTVLD
+474 SGTQAIGTVLD
-485 TLFVQL
+485 SLFVQL

-501 STTVEVTH
+501 SATVEVTH
-509 VKHGMR
+509 VNHGMR
-515 VGDSIT
+515 VGDSVT
-521 LSDCA
+521 LSECA
-526 SVGNISTSNINGS
+526 AVGNISTSNLNGA
-539 RTILGV
+539 RTITGI

-554 AGGAANASIDGG
+554 AGGSANASIDGG
-566 GSPKVTSAAPTTNW
+566 GSPKVTSAAPTTDW
-580 AEQSYSQVRG
+580 AEQSYSDLRG
-590 FPSATTFHQNRL
+590 FPSAITFHQNRL

-682 VRRQTPFGSDFIRPQ
+682 VRRQTPFGSDSIRPQ

-702 TVFIQSGG
+702 TIFVQAGG
-710 AIVREYLF
+710 SIVREYLF

-807 MGDDTTRYVLCEFK
+807 MGNDTTRYVLCEFK
-821 ADSNMDMA
+821 ADSNMDMD

-844 SSDFENGAVVNV
+844 SADFENGAVVNV

-878 VALNTAEIG
+878 EGLNTAEIG
-887 YKFDVNLRT
+887 YKFDVTLKT
-896 NPIDTNTQSGPVSAK
+896 NPIDTNTQGGPVSGK

-923 NTLSVSVNNTNLVI
+923 STLSISVNGANLVI
-937 RQVNDDLSQ
+937 RQVTDDMSNEQ
-946 DQNAFT
+946 AAFT

-957 RLMGYGR
+957 RLMGYSR
-964 TPQVT
+964 TPQIT

>member
-25 DTAVYTASAQKVEN
+25 DTAVYTASAQRVEN
-39 MFIRAEGGVIK
+39 MFIRSEGGVIK

-61 DITYNSTKTH
+61 DITYNAAKT
-71 QARLIPFIFSDDE
+71 QQTRLMPFIFSDDE
-84 QYIVSLESEKV
+84 QYIVSMENAKI
-95 RVFIIDPSTG
+95 RVFIINPSTG
-105 AVSLTSTITV
+105 VVTLTATV
-115 DIFGA
+115 TADVDGA
-120 SLPFSNSYLH
+120 ALPFSDVYLH
-130 EYTFAQTGD
+130 EYTFAQSGD
-139 VLFICHPLFM
+139 VLFVCHPLFM
-149 PRQIIRTSLT
+149 PRQIVRTSLT
-159 TFEVDSFVFDSRSDK
+159 AFQVETFTFDTRSDK
-174 ERIYQPYYNFQKI
+174 ERIYQPYYNFHNLGV
-187 SSFLTPSGTTS
+187 SLTPSGTS
-198 SVTLK
+198 SSITL
-203 TSDFTATADPDGI
+203 TIGEFSAEADDDGI
-216 SVSASVSSGSS
+216 SVSAQVANEANLVLGGALASSGSVT
-227 FVIGGALTSDG
+227 FVYGRL
-238 VATFDT
+238 
-244 PRIVTITS
+244 VTITS
-252 AGNDSSK
+252 GGNDSGFAF
-259 TFLVTGTDN
+259 TVTGTN
-268 DGRTFNESIT
+268 VDGDAQTEAIT
-278 GASGGTAT
+278 GANAGVAKGT
-286 GSKFFKTVTGIGLAA
+286 KFFKTITQI
-301 NASTASTVTA
+301 ASGGNPSTVKA
-311 GVTDESGVSYFDTTG
+311 GVTDKAAVPYFDTTG
-326 TSVIFVS
+326 SQ
-333 GTGYLNVGTTITL
+333 
-346 TKSNGVDIV
+346 
-355 FTSETYGSSDPSSP
+355 
-369 NGFRSGT
+369 
-376 TSAYDADELATNITN
+376 
-391 AINSH
+391 
-396 ADFTATKAAGS
+396 AGG
-407 AFDITIYQ
+407 
-415 TDSQKLNAI
+415 N
-424 TIVHTSTQ
+424 
-432 YAVLSSNINYHP
+432 YA
-444 STFSG
+444 
-449 SYPNS
+449 NS
-454 KHIGIT
+454 KHVGVT
-460 LLYHESEILITSVE
+460 LLYHNSEILITSVQ
-474 SSSQATGTVLD
+474 SGTQAIGTVLD
-485 TLFVQL
+485 SLFVQL

-501 STTVEVTH
+501 SATVEVTH
-509 VKHGMR
+509 VNHGMR
-515 VGDSIT
+515 VGDSVT
-521 LSDCA
+521 LSECA
-526 SVGNISTSNINGS
+526 AVGNIATSNLNGA
-539 RTILGV
+539 RTITGI

-554 AGGAANASIDGG
+554 AGGSANASIDGG
-566 GSPKVTSAAPTTNW
+566 GSPKVTSAAPTTDW
-580 AEQSYSQVRG
+580 AEQSYSDLRG
-590 FPSATTFHQNRL
+590 FPSAITFHQNRL

-682 VRRQTPFGSDFIRPQ
+682 VRRQTPFGSDSIRPQ

-702 TVFIQSGG
+702 TIFVQAGG
-710 AIVREYLF
+710 SIVREYLF

-807 MGDDTTRYVLCEFK
+807 MGNDTTRYVLCEFK
-821 ADSNMDMA
+821 ADSNMDMD

-844 SSDFENGAVVNV
+844 SADFENGAVVNV

-878 VALNTAEIG
+878 EGLNTAEIG
-887 YKFDVNLRT
+887 YKFDVTLKT
-896 NPIDTNTQSGPVSAK
+896 NPIDTNTQGGPVSGK

-923 NTLSVSVNNTNLVI
+923 STLSISVNGANLVI
-937 RQVNDDLSQ
+937 RQVTDDMSNEQ
-946 DQNAFT
+946 AAFT

-957 RLMGYGR
+957 RLMGYSR
-964 TPQVT
+964 TPQIT

-974 PLPLQVNG
+974 PLPLQING

>member
-25 DTAVYTASAQKVEN
+25 DTAVYTASAQRVEN
-39 MFIRAEGGVIK
+39 MFIRSEGGVIK

-61 DITYNSTKTH
+61 DITYNAAKTQ
-71 QARLIPFIFSDDE
+71 QARLMPFIFSDDE
-84 QYIVSLESEKV
+84 QYIVSMENAKI
-95 RVFIIDPSTG
+95 RVFIINPSTG
-105 AVSLTSTITV
+105 AVTLTATV
-115 DIFGA
+115 TADVDGA
-120 SLPFSNSYLH
+120 ALPFSDVYLH
-130 EYTFAQTGD
+130 EYTFAQSGD
-139 VLFICHPLFM
+139 VLFVCHPLFM
-149 PRQIIRTSLT
+149 PRQIVRTSLT
-159 TFEVDSFVFDSRSDK
+159 AFQVETFTFDTRSDK
-174 ERIYQPYYNFQKI
+174 ERIYQPYYNFHNLGV
-187 SSFLTPSGTTS
+187 SLTPSGTS
-198 SVTLK
+198 SSITL
-203 TSDFTATADPDGI
+203 TIGEFSAEADDDGI
-216 SVSASVSSGSS
+216 SVSAQVANEANLVLGGALASSGSVT
-227 FVIGGALTSDG
+227 FVYGRL
-238 VATFDT
+238 
-244 PRIVTITS
+244 VTITS
-252 AGNDSSK
+252 GGNDSGFDF
-259 TFLVTGTDN
+259 TVTGTN
-268 DGRTFNESIT
+268 VDGDAQTEAIT
-278 GASGGTAT
+278 GANAGVAT
-286 GSKFFKTVTGIGLAA
+286 GTKFFKTITQI
-301 NASTASTVTA
+301 ASAGDPAGTVKA
-311 GVTDESGVSYFDTTG
+311 GVTDKAAVPYFDTTG
-326 TSVIFVS
+326 
-333 GTGYLNVGTTITL
+333 
-346 TKSNGVDIV
+346 DQ
-355 FTSETYGSSDPSSP
+355 
-369 NGFRSGT
+369 
-376 TSAYDADELATNITN
+376 
-391 AINSH
+391 
-396 ADFTATKAAGS
+396 AGG
-407 AFDITIYQ
+407 
-415 TDSQKLNAI
+415 N
-424 TIVHTSTQ
+424 
-432 YAVLSSNINYHP
+432 YA
-444 STFSG
+444 
-449 SYPNS
+449 NS
-454 KHIGIT
+454 KHVGVT
-460 LLYHESEILITSVE
+460 LLYHNSEILITSVQ
-474 SSSQATGTVLD
+474 SGTQAIGTVLD
-485 TLFVQL
+485 SLFVQL
-491 KANALKTISG
+491 KVNALKTISG
-501 STTVEVTH
+501 SATVEVTH
-509 VKHGMR
+509 VNHGMR
-515 VGDSIT
+515 VGDSVT
-521 LSDCA
+521 LSECA
-526 SVGNISTSNINGS
+526 AVGNIATSNLNGA
-539 RTILGV
+539 RTITGI

-554 AGGAANASIDGG
+554 AGGSANASIDGG
-566 GSPKVTSAAPTTNW
+566 GSPKVTSAAPTTDW
-580 AEQSYSQVRG
+580 AEQSYSDLRG
-590 FPSATTFHQNRL
+590 FPSAITFHQNRL

-682 VRRQTPFGSDFIRPQ
+682 VRRQTPFGSDSIRPQ

-702 TVFIQSGG
+702 TIFVQAGG
-710 AIVREYLF
+710 SIVREYLF

-807 MGDDTTRYVLCEFK
+807 MGNDTTRYVLCEFK
-821 ADSNMDMA
+821 ADSNMDMD

-844 SSDFENGAVVNV
+844 SADFENGAVVNV

-878 VALNTAEIG
+878 EGLNTAEIG
-887 YKFDVNLRT
+887 YKFDVTLKT
-896 NPIDTNTQSGPVSAK
+896 NPIDTNTQGGPVSGK

-923 NTLSVSVNNTNLVI
+923 STLSISVNGANLVI
-937 RQVNDDLSQ
+937 RQVTDDMSNEQ
-946 DQNAFT
+946 AAFT

-957 RLMGYGR
+957 RLMGYSR
-964 TPQVT
+964 TPQIT

>member
-25 DTAVYTASAQKVEN
+25 DTAVYTASAQRVEN
-39 MFIRAEGGVIK
+39 MFIRSEGGVIK

-61 DITYNSTKTH
+61 DITYNAAKT
-71 QARLIPFIFSDDE
+71 QQTRLMPFIFSDDE
-84 QYIVSLESEKV
+84 QYIVSMENAKI
-95 RVFIIDPSTG
+95 RVFIINPSTG
-105 AVSLTSTITV
+105 AVTLTATV
-115 DIFGA
+115 TADVDGA
-120 SLPFSNSYLH
+120 ALPFSDVYLH
-130 EYTFAQTGD
+130 EYTFAQSGD
-139 VLFICHPLFM
+139 VLFVCHPLFM
-149 PRQIIRTSLT
+149 PRQIVRTSLT
-159 TFEVDSFVFDSRSDK
+159 AFQVETFTFDTRSDK
-174 ERIYQPYYNFQKI
+174 ERIYQPYYNFHNLGV
-187 SSFLTPSGTTS
+187 SLTPSGTS
-198 SVTLK
+198 SSITL
-203 TSDFTATADPDGI
+203 TIGEFSAEADDDGI
-216 SVSASVSSGSS
+216 SVSAQVSNEANLVLGGALASSGSVT
-227 FVIGGALTSDG
+227 FVYGRL
-238 VATFDT
+238 
-244 PRIVTITS
+244 VTITS
-252 AGNDSSK
+252 GGNDSGFAF
-259 TFLVTGTDN
+259 TVTGTN
-268 DGRTFNESIT
+268 VDGDAQTEAIT
-278 GASGGTAT
+278 GANAGVAKGT
-286 GSKFFKTVTGIGLAA
+286 KFFKTITQI
-301 NASTASTVTA
+301 ASGGNPSTVKA
-311 GVTDESGVSYFDTTG
+311 GVTDKAAVPYFDTTG
-326 TSVIFVS
+326 SQ
-333 GTGYLNVGTTITL
+333 
-346 TKSNGVDIV
+346 
-355 FTSETYGSSDPSSP
+355 
-369 NGFRSGT
+369 
-376 TSAYDADELATNITN
+376 
-391 AINSH
+391 
-396 ADFTATKAAGS
+396 AGG
-407 AFDITIYQ
+407 
-415 TDSQKLNAI
+415 N
-424 TIVHTSTQ
+424 
-432 YAVLSSNINYHP
+432 YA
-444 STFSG
+444 
-449 SYPNS
+449 NS
-454 KHIGIT
+454 KHVGVT
-460 LLYHESEILITSVE
+460 LLYHNSEILITSVQ
-474 SSSQATGTVLD
+474 SGTQAIGTVLD
-485 TLFVQL
+485 SLFVQL

-501 STTVEVTH
+501 SATVEVTH
-509 VKHGMR
+509 VNHGMR
-515 VGDSIT
+515 VGDSVT
-521 LSDCA
+521 LSECA
-526 SVGNISTSNINGS
+526 AVGNIATSNLNGA
-539 RTILGV
+539 RTITGI

-554 AGGAANASIDGG
+554 AGGSANASIDGG
-566 GSPKVTSAAPTTNW
+566 GSPKVTSAAPTTDW
-580 AEQSYSQVRG
+580 AEQSYSDLRG
-590 FPSATTFHQNRL
+590 FPSAITFHQNRL

-682 VRRQTPFGSDFIRPQ
+682 VRRQTPFGSDSIRPQ

-702 TVFIQSGG
+702 TIFVQAGG
-710 AIVREYLF
+710 SIVREYLF

-807 MGDDTTRYVLCEFK
+807 MGNDTTRYVLCEFK
-821 ADSNMDMA
+821 ADSNMDMD

-878 VALNTAEIG
+878 EGLNTAEIG
-887 YKFDVNLRT
+887 YKFDVTLKT
-896 NPIDTNTQSGPVSAK
+896 NPIDTNTQGGPVSGK

-923 NTLSVSVNNTNLVI
+923 STLSISVNGANLVI
-937 RQVNDDLSQ
+937 RQVTDDMSNEQ
-946 DQNAFT
+946 AAFT

-957 RLMGYGR
+957 RLMGYSR
-964 TPQVT
+964 TPQIT

>member
-39 MFIRAEGGVIK
+39 MFIRSEGGVIK

-61 DITYNSTKTH
+61 DITYNAAKT
-71 QARLIPFIFSDDE
+71 QQTRLMPFIFSDDE
-84 QYIVSLESEKV
+84 QYIVSMENAKI
-95 RVFIIDPSTG
+95 RVFIINPSTG
-105 AVSLTSTITV
+105 VVTLTATV
-115 DIFGA
+115 TADVDGA
-120 SLPFSNSYLH
+120 ALPFSDVYLH
-130 EYTFAQTGD
+130 EYTFAQSGD
-139 VLFICHPLFM
+139 VLFVCHPLFM
-149 PRQIIRTSLT
+149 PRQIVRTSLT
-159 TFEVDSFVFDSRSDK
+159 AFQVETFTFDTRSDK
-174 ERIYQPYYNFQKI
+174 ERIYQPYYNFHNLGV
-187 SSFLTPSGTTS
+187 SLTPSGTS
-198 SVTLK
+198 SSITL
-203 TSDFTATADPDGI
+203 TIGEFSAEADDDGI
-216 SVSASVSSGSS
+216 SVSAQVANEANLVLGGALASSGSVT
-227 FVIGGALTSDG
+227 FVYGRL
-238 VATFDT
+238 
-244 PRIVTITS
+244 VTITS
-252 AGNDSSK
+252 GGNDSGFAF
-259 TFLVTGTDN
+259 TVTGTN
-268 DGRTFNESIT
+268 VDGDAQTEAIT
-278 GASGGTAT
+278 GANAGVAT
-286 GSKFFKTVTGIGLAA
+286 GTKFFKTITQI
-301 NASTASTVTA
+301 ASAGDPAGTVKA
-311 GVTDESGVSYFDTTG
+311 GVTDKAAVPYFDTTG
-326 TSVIFVS
+326 SQ
-333 GTGYLNVGTTITL
+333 
-346 TKSNGVDIV
+346 
-355 FTSETYGSSDPSSP
+355 
-369 NGFRSGT
+369 
-376 TSAYDADELATNITN
+376 
-391 AINSH
+391 
-396 ADFTATKAAGS
+396 AGG
-407 AFDITIYQ
+407 
-415 TDSQKLNAI
+415 N
-424 TIVHTSTQ
+424 
-432 YAVLSSNINYHP
+432 YA
-444 STFSG
+444 
-449 SYPNS
+449 NS
-454 KHIGIT
+454 KHVGVT
-460 LLYHESEILITSVE
+460 LLYHNSEILITSVQ
-474 SSSQATGTVLD
+474 SGTQATGTVLD
-485 TLFVQL
+485 SLFVQL

-501 STTVEVTH
+501 SATVEVTH
-509 VKHGMR
+509 VNHGMR
-515 VGDSIT
+515 VGDSVT
-521 LSDCA
+521 LSECA
-526 SVGNISTSNINGS
+526 AVGNISTSNLNGA
-539 RTILGV
+539 RTITGI

-554 AGGAANASIDGG
+554 AGGSANASIDGG
-566 GSPKVTSAAPTTNW
+566 GSPKVTSAAPTTDW
-580 AEQSYSQVRG
+580 AEQSYSDLRG
-590 FPSATTFHQNRL
+590 FPSAITFHQNRL

-682 VRRQTPFGSDFIRPQ
+682 VRRQTPFGSDSIRPQ

-702 TVFIQSGG
+702 TIFVQAGG
-710 AIVREYLF
+710 SIVREYLF

-807 MGDDTTRYVLCEFK
+807 MGNDTTRYVLCEFK
-821 ADSNMDMA
+821 ADSNMDMD

-844 SSDFENGAVVNV
+844 SADFENGAVVNV

-878 VALNTAEIG
+878 EGLNTAEIG
-887 YKFDVNLRT
+887 YKFDVTLKT
-896 NPIDTNTQSGPVSAK
+896 NPIDTNTQGGPVSGK

-923 NTLSVSVNNTNLVI
+923 STLSISVNGANLVI
-937 RQVNDDLSQ
+937 RQVTDDMSNEQ
-946 DQNAFT
+946 AAFT

-957 RLMGYGR
+957 RLMGYSR
-964 TPQVT
+964 TPQIT

>member
-25 DTAVYTASAQKVEN
+25 DTAVYTASAQRVEN
-39 MFIRAEGGVIK
+39 MFIRSEGGVIK

-61 DITYNSTKTH
+61 DITYNAAKT
-71 QARLIPFIFSDDE
+71 QQTRLMPFIFSDDE
-84 QYIVSLESEKV
+84 QYIVSMENAKI
-95 RVFIIDPSTG
+95 RVFIINPSTG
-105 AVSLTSTITV
+105 AVTLTATV
-115 DIFGA
+115 TADVDGA
-120 SLPFSNSYLH
+120 ALPFSDVYLH
-130 EYTFAQTGD
+130 EYTFAQSGD
-139 VLFICHPLFM
+139 VLFVCHPLFM
-149 PRQIIRTSLT
+149 PRQIVRTSLT
-159 TFEVDSFVFDSRSDK
+159 AFQVETFTFDTRSDK
-174 ERIYQPYYNFQKI
+174 ERIYQPYYNFHNLGV
-187 SSFLTPSGTTS
+187 SLTPSGTS
-198 SVTLK
+198 SSITL
-203 TSDFTATADPDGI
+203 TIGEFSAEADDDGI
-216 SVSASVSSGSS
+216 SVSAQVANEANLVLGGALASSGSVT
-227 FVIGGALTSDG
+227 FVYGRL
-238 VATFDT
+238 
-244 PRIVTITS
+244 VTITS
-252 AGNDSSK
+252 GGNDSGFAF
-259 TFLVTGTDN
+259 TVTGTN
-268 DGRTFNESIT
+268 VDGDAQTEAIT
-278 GASGGTAT
+278 GANAGVAT
-286 GSKFFKTVTGIGLAA
+286 GTKFFKTITQI
-301 NASTASTVTA
+301 ASAGDPAGTVKA
-311 GVTDESGVSYFDTTG
+311 GVTDKAAVPYFDTTG
-326 TSVIFVS
+326 SQ
-333 GTGYLNVGTTITL
+333 
-346 TKSNGVDIV
+346 
-355 FTSETYGSSDPSSP
+355 
-369 NGFRSGT
+369 
-376 TSAYDADELATNITN
+376 
-391 AINSH
+391 
-396 ADFTATKAAGS
+396 AGG
-407 AFDITIYQ
+407 
-415 TDSQKLNAI
+415 N
-424 TIVHTSTQ
+424 
-432 YAVLSSNINYHP
+432 YA
-444 STFSG
+444 
-449 SYPNS
+449 NS
-454 KHIGIT
+454 KHVGVT
-460 LLYHESEILITSVE
+460 LLYHNSEILITSVQ
-474 SSSQATGTVLD
+474 SGTQAIGTVLD
-485 TLFVQL
+485 SLFVQL

-501 STTVEVTH
+501 SATVEVTH
-509 VKHGMR
+509 VNHGMR
-515 VGDSIT
+515 VGDSVT
-521 LSDCA
+521 LSECA
-526 SVGNISTSNINGS
+526 AVGNIATSNLNGA
-539 RTILGV
+539 RAITGI

-554 AGGAANASIDGG
+554 AGGSANASIDGG
-566 GSPKVTSAAPTTNW
+566 GSPKVTSAAPTTDW
-580 AEQSYSQVRG
+580 AEQSYSDLRG
-590 FPSATTFHQNRL
+590 FPSAITFHQNRL

-682 VRRQTPFGSDFIRPQ
+682 VRRQTPFGSDSIRPQ

-702 TVFIQSGG
+702 TIFVQAGG
-710 AIVREYLF
+710 SIVREYLF

-807 MGDDTTRYVLCEFK
+807 MGNDTTRYVLCEFK
-821 ADSNMDMA
+821 ADSNMDMD

-844 SSDFENGAVVNV
+844 SADFENGAVVNV

-878 VALNTAEIG
+878 EGLNTAEIG
-887 YKFDVNLRT
+887 YKFDVTLTT
-896 NPIDTNTQSGPVSAK
+896 NPIDTNTQGGPVSGK

-923 NTLSVSVNNTNLVI
+923 STLSISVNGANLVI
-937 RQVNDDLSQ
+937 RQVTDDMSNEQ
-946 DQNAFT
+946 AAFT

-957 RLMGYGR
+957 RLMGYSR
-964 TPQVT
+964 TPQIT

>member
-25 DTAVYTASAQKVEN
+25 DTAVYTASAQRVEN
-39 MFIRAEGGVIK
+39 MFIRSEGGVIK

-61 DITYNSTKTH
+61 DITYNAAKT
-71 QARLIPFIFSDDE
+71 QQTRLMPFIFSDDE
-84 QYIVSLESEKV
+84 QYIVSMENAKI
-95 RVFIIDPSTG
+95 RVFIINPSTG
-105 AVSLTSTITV
+105 AVTLTATV
-115 DIFGA
+115 TADVDGA
-120 SLPFSNSYLH
+120 ALPFSDVYLH
-130 EYTFAQTGD
+130 EYTFAQSGD
-139 VLFICHPLFM
+139 VLFVCHPLFM
-149 PRQIIRTSLT
+149 PRQIVRTSLT
-159 TFEVDSFVFDSRSDK
+159 AFQVETFTFDTRSDK
-174 ERIYQPYYNFQKI
+174 ERIYQPYYNFHNLGV
-187 SSFLTPSGTTS
+187 SLTPSGTS
-198 SVTLK
+198 SSITL
-203 TSDFTATADPDGI
+203 TIGEFSAEADDDGI
-216 SVSASVSSGSS
+216 SVSAQVANEANLVLGGALASSGSVT
-227 FVIGGALTSDG
+227 FVYGRL
-238 VATFDT
+238 
-244 PRIVTITS
+244 VTITS
-252 AGNDSSK
+252 GGNDSGFAF
-259 TFLVTGTDN
+259 TVTGTN
-268 DGRTFNESIT
+268 VDGDAQTEAIT
-278 GASGGTAT
+278 GANAGVAT
-286 GSKFFKTVTGIGLAA
+286 GTKFFKTITQI
-301 NASTASTVTA
+301 ASAGDPAGTVKA
-311 GVTDESGVSYFDTTG
+311 GVTDKAAVPYFDTTG
-326 TSVIFVS
+326 SQ
-333 GTGYLNVGTTITL
+333 
-346 TKSNGVDIV
+346 
-355 FTSETYGSSDPSSP
+355 
-369 NGFRSGT
+369 
-376 TSAYDADELATNITN
+376 
-391 AINSH
+391 
-396 ADFTATKAAGS
+396 AGG
-407 AFDITIYQ
+407 
-415 TDSQKLNAI
+415 N
-424 TIVHTSTQ
+424 
-432 YAVLSSNINYHP
+432 YA
-444 STFSG
+444 
-449 SYPNS
+449 NS
-454 KHIGIT
+454 KHVGVT
-460 LLYHESEILITSVE
+460 LLYHNSEILITSVQ
-474 SSSQATGTVLD
+474 SGTQATGTVLD
-485 TLFVQL
+485 SLFVQL

-501 STTVEVTH
+501 SATVEVTH
-509 VKHGMR
+509 VNHGMR
-515 VGDSIT
+515 VGDSVT
-521 LSDCA
+521 LSECA
-526 SVGNISTSNINGS
+526 AVGNISTSNLNGA
-539 RTILGV
+539 RTITGI

-554 AGGAANASIDGG
+554 AGGSANASIDGG
-566 GSPKVTSAAPTTNW
+566 GSPKVTSAAPTTDW
-580 AEQSYSQVRG
+580 AEQSYSDLRG
-590 FPSATTFHQNRL
+590 FPSAITFHQNRL

-682 VRRQTPFGSDFIRPQ
+682 VRRQTPFGSDSIRPQ

-702 TVFIQSGG
+702 TIFVQAGG
-710 AIVREYLF
+710 SIVREYLF

-807 MGDDTTRYVLCEFK
+807 MGNDTTRYVLCEFK
-821 ADSNMDMA
+821 ADSNMDMD

-844 SSDFENGAVVNV
+844 SADFENGAVVNV

-878 VALNTAEIG
+878 EGLNTAEIG
-887 YKFDVNLRT
+887 YKFDVTLKT
-896 NPIDTNTQSGPVSAK
+896 NPIDTNTQGGPVSGK

-923 NTLSVSVNNTNLVI
+923 STLSISVNGANLVI
-937 RQVNDDLSQ
+937 RQVTDDMSNEQ
-946 DQNAFT
+946 AAFT

-957 RLMGYGR
+957 RLMGYSR
-964 TPQVT
+964 TPQIT

>member
-25 DTAVYTASAQKVEN
+25 DTAVYTASAQRVEN
-39 MFIRAEGGVIK
+39 MFIRSEGGVIK

-61 DITYNSTKTH
+61 DITYNAAKT
-71 QARLIPFIFSDDE
+71 QQTRLMPFIFSDDE
-84 QYIVSLESEKV
+84 QYIVSMENAKI
-95 RVFIIDPSTG
+95 RVFIINPSTG
-105 AVSLTSTITV
+105 AVTLTATV
-115 DIFGA
+115 TADVDGA
-120 SLPFSNSYLH
+120 ALPFSDVYLH
-130 EYTFAQTGD
+130 EYTFAQSGD
-139 VLFICHPLFM
+139 VLFVCHPLFM
-149 PRQIIRTSLT
+149 PRQIVRTSLT
-159 TFEVDSFVFDSRSDK
+159 AFQVETFTFDTRSDK
-174 ERIYQPYYNFQKI
+174 ERIYQPYYNFHNLGV
-187 SSFLTPSGTTS
+187 SLTPSGTS
-198 SVTLK
+198 SSITL
-203 TSDFTATADPDGI
+203 TIGEFSAEADDDGI
-216 SVSASVSSGSS
+216 SVSAQVANEANLVLGGALASSGSVT
-227 FVIGGALTSDG
+227 FVYGRL
-238 VATFDT
+238 
-244 PRIVTITS
+244 VTITS
-252 AGNDSSK
+252 GGNDSGFAF
-259 TFLVTGTDN
+259 TVTGTN
-268 DGRTFNESIT
+268 VDGDAQTEAIT
-278 GASGGTAT
+278 GANAGVAT
-286 GSKFFKTVTGIGLAA
+286 GTKFFKTITQI
-301 NASTASTVTA
+301 ASAGDPAGTVKA
-311 GVTDESGVSYFDTTG
+311 GVTDKAAVPYFDTTG
-326 TSVIFVS
+326 SQ
-333 GTGYLNVGTTITL
+333 
-346 TKSNGVDIV
+346 
-355 FTSETYGSSDPSSP
+355 
-369 NGFRSGT
+369 
-376 TSAYDADELATNITN
+376 
-391 AINSH
+391 
-396 ADFTATKAAGS
+396 AGG
-407 AFDITIYQ
+407 
-415 TDSQKLNAI
+415 N
-424 TIVHTSTQ
+424 
-432 YAVLSSNINYHP
+432 YA
-444 STFSG
+444 
-449 SYPNS
+449 NS
-454 KHIGIT
+454 KHVGVT
-460 LLYHESEILITSVE
+460 LLYHNSEILITSVQ
-474 SSSQATGTVLD
+474 SGTQATGTVLD
-485 TLFVQL
+485 SLFVQL

-501 STTVEVTH
+501 SATVEVTH
-509 VKHGMR
+509 VNHGMR
-515 VGDSIT
+515 VGDSVT
-521 LSDCA
+521 LSECA
-526 SVGNISTSNINGS
+526 AVGNISTSNLNGA
-539 RTILGV
+539 RAITGI

-554 AGGAANASIDGG
+554 AGGSANASIDGG
-566 GSPKVTSAAPTTNW
+566 GSPKVTSAAPTTDW
-580 AEQSYSQVRG
+580 AEQSYSDLRG
-590 FPSATTFHQNRL
+590 FPSAITFHQNRL

-682 VRRQTPFGSDFIRPQ
+682 VRRQTPFGSDSIRPQ

-702 TVFIQSGG
+702 TIFVQAGG
-710 AIVREYLF
+710 SIVREYLF

-807 MGDDTTRYVLCEFK
+807 MGNDTTRYVLCEFK
-821 ADSNMDMA
+821 ADSNMDMD

-844 SSDFENGAVVNV
+844 SADFENGAVVNV

-878 VALNTAEIG
+878 EGLNTAEIG
-887 YKFDVNLRT
+887 YKFDVTLKT
-896 NPIDTNTQSGPVSAK
+896 NPIDTNTQGGPVSGK

-923 NTLSVSVNNTNLVI
+923 STLSISVNGANLVI
-937 RQVNDDLSQ
+937 RQVTDDMSNEQ
-946 DQNAFT
+946 AAFT

-957 RLMGYGR
+957 RLMGYSR
-964 TPQVT
+964 TPQIT

>member
-25 DTAVYTASAQKVEN
+25 DTAVYTASAQRVEN
-39 MFIRAEGGVIK
+39 MFIRSEGGVIK

-61 DITYNSTKTH
+61 DITYNAAKTQ
-71 QARLIPFIFSDDE
+71 QARLMPFIFSDDE
-84 QYIVSLESEKV
+84 QYIVSMENAKI
-95 RVFIIDPSTG
+95 RVFIINPSTG
-105 AVSLTSTITV
+105 AVTLTATV
-115 DIFGA
+115 TADVDGA
-120 SLPFSNSYLH
+120 ALPFSDVYLH
-130 EYTFAQTGD
+130 EYTFAQSGD
-139 VLFICHPLFM
+139 VLFVCHPLFM
-149 PRQIIRTSLT
+149 PRQIVRTSLT
-159 TFEVDSFVFDSRSDK
+159 AFQVETFTFDTRSDK
-174 ERIYQPYYNFQKI
+174 ERIYQPYYNFHNLGV
-187 SSFLTPSGTTS
+187 SLTPSGTS
-198 SVTLK
+198 SSITL
-203 TSDFTATADPDGI
+203 TIGEFSAEADDDGI
-216 SVSASVSSGSS
+216 SVSAQVANEANLVLGGALASSGSVT
-227 FVIGGALTSDG
+227 FVYGRL
-238 VATFDT
+238 
-244 PRIVTITS
+244 VTITS
-252 AGNDSSK
+252 GGNDSGFAF
-259 TFLVTGTDN
+259 TVTGTN
-268 DGRTFNESIT
+268 VDGDAQTEAIT
-278 GASGGTAT
+278 GANAGVAT
-286 GSKFFKTVTGIGLAA
+286 GTKFFKTITQI
-301 NASTASTVTA
+301 ASAGDPAGTVKA
-311 GVTDESGVSYFDTTG
+311 GVTDKAAVPYFDTTG
-326 TSVIFVS
+326 
-333 GTGYLNVGTTITL
+333 
-346 TKSNGVDIV
+346 DQ
-355 FTSETYGSSDPSSP
+355 
-369 NGFRSGT
+369 
-376 TSAYDADELATNITN
+376 
-391 AINSH
+391 
-396 ADFTATKAAGS
+396 AGG
-407 AFDITIYQ
+407 
-415 TDSQKLNAI
+415 N
-424 TIVHTSTQ
+424 
-432 YAVLSSNINYHP
+432 YA
-444 STFSG
+444 
-449 SYPNS
+449 NS
-454 KHIGIT
+454 KHVGVT
-460 LLYHESEILITSVE
+460 LLYHNSEILITSVQ
-474 SSSQATGTVLD
+474 SGTQATGTVLD
-485 TLFVQL
+485 SLFVQL

-501 STTVEVTH
+501 SATVEVTH
-509 VKHGMR
+509 VNHGMR
-515 VGDSIT
+515 VGDSVT
-521 LSDCA
+521 LSECA
-526 SVGNISTSNINGS
+526 AVGNISTSNLNGA
-539 RTILGV
+539 RTITGI

-554 AGGAANASIDGG
+554 AGGSANASIDGG
-566 GSPKVTSAAPTTNW
+566 GSPKVTSAAPTTDW
-580 AEQSYSQVRG
+580 AEQSYSDLRG
-590 FPSATTFHQNRL
+590 FPSAITFHQNRL

-682 VRRQTPFGSDFIRPQ
+682 VRRQTPFGSDSIRPQ

-702 TVFIQSGG
+702 TIFVQAGG
-710 AIVREYLF
+710 SIVREYLF

-807 MGDDTTRYVLCEFK
+807 MGNDTTRYVLCEFK
-821 ADSNMDMA
+821 ADSNMDMD

-844 SSDFENGAVVNV
+844 SADFENGAVVNV

-878 VALNTAEIG
+878 EGLNTAEIG
-887 YKFDVNLRT
+887 YKFDVTLKT
-896 NPIDTNTQSGPVSAK
+896 NPIDTNTQGGPVSGK

-923 NTLSVSVNNTNLVI
+923 STLSISVNGANLVI
-937 RQVNDDLSQ
+937 RQVTDDMSNEQ
-946 DQNAFT
+946 AAFT

-957 RLMGYGR
+957 RLMGYSR
-964 TPQVT
+964 TPQIT

>member
-25 DTAVYTASAQKVEN
+25 DTAVYTASAQRVEN
-39 MFIRAEGGVIK
+39 MFIRSEGGVIK

-61 DITYNSTKTH
+61 DITYNAAKT
-71 QARLIPFIFSDDE
+71 QQTRLMPFIFSDDE
-84 QYIVSLESEKV
+84 QYIVSMENAKI
-95 RVFIIDPSTG
+95 RVFIINPSTG
-105 AVSLTSTITV
+105 AVTLTATV
-115 DIFGA
+115 TADVDGA
-120 SLPFSNSYLH
+120 ALPFSDVYLH
-130 EYTFAQTGD
+130 EYTFAQSGD
-139 VLFICHPLFM
+139 VLFVCHPLFM
-149 PRQIIRTSLT
+149 PRQIVRTSLT
-159 TFEVDSFVFDSRSDK
+159 AFQVETFTFDTRSDK
-174 ERIYQPYYNFQKI
+174 ERIYQPYYNFHNLGV
-187 SSFLTPSGTTS
+187 SLTPSGTS
-198 SVTLK
+198 SSITL
-203 TSDFTATADPDGI
+203 TIGEFSAEADDDGI
-216 SVSASVSSGSS
+216 SVSAQVSNEANLVLGGALASSGSVT
-227 FVIGGALTSDG
+227 FVYGRL
-238 VATFDT
+238 
-244 PRIVTITS
+244 VTITS
-252 AGNDSSK
+252 GGNDSGFAF
-259 TFLVTGTDN
+259 TVTGTN
-268 DGRTFNESIT
+268 VDGDAQTEAIT
-278 GASGGTAT
+278 GANAGVAT
-286 GSKFFKTVTGIGLAA
+286 GTKFFKTITQI
-301 NASTASTVTA
+301 ASAGDPAGTVKA
-311 GVTDESGVSYFDTTG
+311 GVTDKAAVPYFDTTG
-326 TSVIFVS
+326 SQ
-333 GTGYLNVGTTITL
+333 
-346 TKSNGVDIV
+346 
-355 FTSETYGSSDPSSP
+355 
-369 NGFRSGT
+369 
-376 TSAYDADELATNITN
+376 
-391 AINSH
+391 
-396 ADFTATKAAGS
+396 AGG
-407 AFDITIYQ
+407 
-415 TDSQKLNAI
+415 N
-424 TIVHTSTQ
+424 
-432 YAVLSSNINYHP
+432 YA
-444 STFSG
+444 
-449 SYPNS
+449 NS
-454 KHIGIT
+454 KHVGVT
-460 LLYHESEILITSVE
+460 LLYHNSEILITSVQ
-474 SSSQATGTVLD
+474 SGTQAIGTVLD
-485 TLFVQL
+485 SLFVQL

-501 STTVEVTH
+501 SATVEVTH
-509 VKHGMR
+509 VNHGMR
-515 VGDSIT
+515 VGDSVT
-521 LSDCA
+521 LSECA
-526 SVGNISTSNINGS
+526 AVGNIATSNLNGA
-539 RTILGV
+539 RTITGI

-554 AGGAANASIDGG
+554 AGGSANASIDGG
-566 GSPKVTSAAPTTNW
+566 GSPKVTSAAPTTDW
-580 AEQSYSQVRG
+580 AEQSYSDLRG
-590 FPSATTFHQNRL
+590 FPSAITFHQNRL

-682 VRRQTPFGSDFIRPQ
+682 VRRQTPFGSDSIRPQ

-702 TVFIQSGG
+702 TIFVQAGG
-710 AIVREYLF
+710 SIVREYLF

-807 MGDDTTRYVLCEFK
+807 MGNDTTRYVLCEFK
-821 ADSNMDMA
+821 ADSNMDMD

-878 VALNTAEIG
+878 EGLNTAEIG
-887 YKFDVNLRT
+887 YKFDVTLKT
-896 NPIDTNTQSGPVSAK
+896 NPIDTNTQGGPVSGK

-923 NTLSVSVNNTNLVI
+923 STLSISVNGANLVI
-937 RQVNDDLSQ
+937 RQVTDDMSNEQ
-946 DQNAFT
+946 AAFT

-957 RLMGYGR
+957 RLMGYSR
-964 TPQVT
+964 TPQIT

>member
-25 DTAVYTASAQKVEN
+25 DTAVYTASAQRVEN
-39 MFIRAEGGVIK
+39 MFIRSEGGVIK

-61 DITYNSTKTH
+61 DITYNAAKTQ
-71 QARLIPFIFSDDE
+71 QARLMPFIFSDDE
-84 QYIVSLESEKV
+84 QYIVSMENAKI
-95 RVFIIDPSTG
+95 RVFIINPSTG
-105 AVSLTSTITV
+105 AVTLTATV
-115 DIFGA
+115 TADVDGA
-120 SLPFSNSYLH
+120 ALPFSDVYLH
-130 EYTFAQTGD
+130 EYTFAQSGD
-139 VLFICHPLFM
+139 VLFVCHPLFM
-149 PRQIIRTSLT
+149 PRQIVRTSLT
-159 TFEVDSFVFDSRSDK
+159 AFQVETFTFDTRSDK
-174 ERIYQPYYNFQKI
+174 ERIYQPYYNFHNLGV
-187 SSFLTPSGTTS
+187 SLTPSGTS
-198 SVTLK
+198 SSITL
-203 TSDFTATADPDGI
+203 TIGEFSAEADDDGI
-216 SVSASVSSGSS
+216 SVSAQVANEANLVLGGALASSGSVT
-227 FVIGGALTSDG
+227 FVYGRL
-238 VATFDT
+238 
-244 PRIVTITS
+244 VTITS
-252 AGNDSSK
+252 GGNDSGFAF
-259 TFLVTGTDN
+259 TVTGTN
-268 DGRTFNESIT
+268 VDGDAQTEAIT
-278 GASGGTAT
+278 GANAGVAT
-286 GSKFFKTVTGIGLAA
+286 GTKFFKTITQI
-301 NASTASTVTA
+301 ASAGDPAGTVKA
-311 GVTDESGVSYFDTTG
+311 GVTDKAAVPYFDTTG
-326 TSVIFVS
+326 
-333 GTGYLNVGTTITL
+333 
-346 TKSNGVDIV
+346 DQ
-355 FTSETYGSSDPSSP
+355 
-369 NGFRSGT
+369 
-376 TSAYDADELATNITN
+376 
-391 AINSH
+391 
-396 ADFTATKAAGS
+396 AGG
-407 AFDITIYQ
+407 
-415 TDSQKLNAI
+415 N
-424 TIVHTSTQ
+424 
-432 YAVLSSNINYHP
+432 YA
-444 STFSG
+444 
-449 SYPNS
+449 NS
-454 KHIGIT
+454 KHVGVT
-460 LLYHESEILITSVE
+460 LLYHNSEILITSVQ
-474 SSSQATGTVLD
+474 SGTQAIGTVLD
-485 TLFVQL
+485 SLFVQL
-491 KANALKTISG
+491 KVNALKTISG
-501 STTVEVTH
+501 SATVEVTH
-509 VKHGMR
+509 VNHGMR
-515 VGDSIT
+515 VGDSVT
-521 LSDCA
+521 LSECA
-526 SVGNISTSNINGS
+526 AVGNIATSNLNGA
-539 RTILGV
+539 RTITGI

-554 AGGAANASIDGG
+554 AGGSANASIDGG
-566 GSPKVTSAAPTTNW
+566 GSPKVTSAAPTTDW
-580 AEQSYSQVRG
+580 AEQSYSDLRG
-590 FPSATTFHQNRL
+590 FPSAITFHQNRL

-682 VRRQTPFGSDFIRPQ
+682 VRRQTPFGSDSIRPQ

-702 TVFIQSGG
+702 TIFVQAGG
-710 AIVREYLF
+710 SIVREYLF

-807 MGDDTTRYVLCEFK
+807 MGNDTTRYVLCEFK
-821 ADSNMDMA
+821 ADSNMDMD

-844 SSDFENGAVVNV
+844 SADFENGAVVNV

-878 VALNTAEIG
+878 EGLNTAEIG
-887 YKFDVNLRT
+887 YKFDVTLKT
-896 NPIDTNTQSGPVSAK
+896 NPIDTNTQGGPVSGK

-923 NTLSVSVNNTNLVI
+923 STLSISVNGANLVI
-937 RQVNDDLSQ
+937 RQVTDDMSNEQ
-946 DQNAFT
+946 AAFT

-957 RLMGYGR
+957 RLMGYSR
-964 TPQVT
+964 TPQIT

>member
-25 DTAVYTASAQKVEN
+25 DTAVYTASAQRVEN
-39 MFIRAEGGVIK
+39 MFIRSEGGVIK

-61 DITYNSTKTH
+61 DITYNAAKT
-71 QARLIPFIFSDDE
+71 QQTRLMPFIFSDDE
-84 QYIVSLESEKV
+84 QYIVSMENAKI
-95 RVFIIDPSTG
+95 RVFIINPSTG
-105 AVSLTSTITV
+105 AVTLTATV
-115 DIFGA
+115 TADVDGA
-120 SLPFSNSYLH
+120 ALPFSDVYLH
-130 EYTFAQTGD
+130 EYTFAQSGD
-139 VLFICHPLFM
+139 VLFVCHPLFM
-149 PRQIIRTSLT
+149 PRQIVRTSLT
-159 TFEVDSFVFDSRSDK
+159 AFQVETFTFDTRSDK
-174 ERIYQPYYNFQKI
+174 ERIYQPYYNFHNLGV
-187 SSFLTPSGTTS
+187 SLTPSGTS
-198 SVTLK
+198 SSITL
-203 TSDFTATADPDGI
+203 TIGEFSAEADDDGI
-216 SVSASVSSGSS
+216 SVSAQVANEANLVLGGALASSGSVT
-227 FVIGGALTSDG
+227 FVYGRL
-238 VATFDT
+238 
-244 PRIVTITS
+244 VTITS
-252 AGNDSSK
+252 GGNDSGFAF
-259 TFLVTGTDN
+259 TVTGTN
-268 DGRTFNESIT
+268 VDGDAQTEAIT
-278 GASGGTAT
+278 GANAGVAT
-286 GSKFFKTVTGIGLAA
+286 GTKFFKTITQI
-301 NASTASTVTA
+301 ASAGDPAGTVKA
-311 GVTDESGVSYFDTTG
+311 GVTDKAAVPYFDTTG
-326 TSVIFVS
+326 SQ
-333 GTGYLNVGTTITL
+333 
-346 TKSNGVDIV
+346 
-355 FTSETYGSSDPSSP
+355 
-369 NGFRSGT
+369 
-376 TSAYDADELATNITN
+376 
-391 AINSH
+391 
-396 ADFTATKAAGS
+396 AGG
-407 AFDITIYQ
+407 
-415 TDSQKLNAI
+415 N
-424 TIVHTSTQ
+424 
-432 YAVLSSNINYHP
+432 YA
-444 STFSG
+444 
-449 SYPNS
+449 NS
-454 KHIGIT
+454 KHVGVT
-460 LLYHESEILITSVE
+460 LLYHNSEILITSVQ
-474 SSSQATGTVLD
+474 SGTQATGTVLD
-485 TLFVQL
+485 SLFVQL

-501 STTVEVTH
+501 SATVEVTH
-509 VKHGMR
+509 VNHGMR
-515 VGDSIT
+515 VGDSVT
-521 LSDCA
+521 LSECA
-526 SVGNISTSNINGS
+526 AVGNIATSNLNGA
-539 RTILGV
+539 RTITGI

-554 AGGAANASIDGG
+554 AGGSANASIDGG
-566 GSPKVTSAAPTTNW
+566 GSPKVTSAAPTTDW
-580 AEQSYSQVRG
+580 AEQSYSDLRG
-590 FPSATTFHQNRL
+590 FPSAITFHQNRL

-682 VRRQTPFGSDFIRPQ
+682 VRRQTPFGSDSIRPQ

-702 TVFIQSGG
+702 TIFVQAGG
-710 AIVREYLF
+710 SIVREYLF

-807 MGDDTTRYVLCEFK
+807 MGNDTTRYVLCEFK
-821 ADSNMDMA
+821 ADSNMDMD

-844 SSDFENGAVVNV
+844 SADFENGAVVNV

-878 VALNTAEIG
+878 EGLNTAEIG
-887 YKFDVNLRT
+887 YKFDVTLKT
-896 NPIDTNTQSGPVSAK
+896 NPIDTNTQGGPVSGK

-923 NTLSVSVNNTNLVI
+923 STLSISVNGANLVI
-937 RQVNDDLSQ
+937 RQVTDDMSNEQ
-946 DQNAFT
+946 AAFT

-957 RLMGYGR
+957 RLMGYSR
-964 TPQVT
+964 TPQIT

>member
-1 MQKVQVPITNF
+1 MQ
-12 QFGEVSPSLSSRT
+12 
-25 DTAVYTASAQKVEN
+25 
-39 MFIRAEGGVIK
+39 
-50 RAGLQNLYKYT
+50 
-61 DITYNSTKTH
+61 
-71 QARLIPFIFSDDE
+71 
-84 QYIVSLESEKV
+84 
-95 RVFIIDPSTG
+95 
-105 AVSLTSTITV
+105 
-115 DIFGA
+115 
-120 SLPFSNSYLH
+120 
-130 EYTFAQTGD
+130 
-139 VLFICHPLFM
+139 
-149 PRQIIRTSLT
+149 
-159 TFEVDSFVFDSRSDK
+159 
-174 ERIYQPYYNFQKI
+174 
-187 SSFLTPSGTTS
+187 SGT
-198 SVTLK
+198 
-203 TSDFTATADPDGI
+203 
-216 SVSASVSSGSS
+216 
-227 FVIGGALTSDG
+227 
-238 VATFDT
+238 
-244 PRIVTITS
+244 
-252 AGNDSSK
+252 
-259 TFLVTGTDN
+259 
-268 DGRTFNESIT
+268 
-278 GASGGTAT
+278 
-286 GSKFFKTVTGIGLAA
+286 
-301 NASTASTVTA
+301 
-311 GVTDESGVSYFDTTG
+311 
-326 TSVIFVS
+326 
-333 GTGYLNVGTTITL
+333 
-346 TKSNGVDIV
+346 
-355 FTSETYGSSDPSSP
+355 
-369 NGFRSGT
+369 
-376 TSAYDADELATNITN
+376 
-391 AINSH
+391 
-396 ADFTATKAAGS
+396 
-407 AFDITIYQ
+407 
-415 TDSQKLNAI
+415 
-424 TIVHTSTQ
+424 
-432 YAVLSSNINYHP
+432 
-444 STFSG
+444 
-449 SYPNS
+449 
-454 KHIGIT
+454 
-460 LLYHESEILITSVE
+460 
-474 SSSQATGTVLD
+474 QATGTVLD
-485 TLFVQL
+485 SLFVQL
-491 KANALKTISG
+491 KVNALKTISG
-501 STTVEVTH
+501 SATVEVTH
-509 VKHGMR
+509 VNHGMR
-515 VGDSIT
+515 VGDSVT
-521 LSDCA
+521 LSECA
-526 SVGNISTSNINGS
+526 AVGNISTSNLNGA
-539 RTILGV
+539 RTITGI

-554 AGGAANASIDGG
+554 AGGSANASIDGG
-566 GSPKVTSAAPTTNW
+566 GSPKVTSAAPTTDW
-580 AEQSYSQVRG
+580 AEQSYSDLRG
-590 FPSATTFHQNRL
+590 FPSAITFHQNRL

-682 VRRQTPFGSDFIRPQ
+682 VRRQTPFGSDSIRPQ

-702 TVFIQSGG
+702 TIFVQAGG
-710 AIVREYLF
+710 SIVREYLF

-807 MGDDTTRYVLCEFK
+807 MGNDTTRYVLCEFK
-821 ADSNMDMA
+821 ADSNMDMD

-878 VALNTAEIG
+878 EALNTAEIG
-887 YKFDVNLRT
+887 YKFDVTLTT
-896 NPIDTNTQSGPVSAK
+896 NPIDTNTQGGPVSGK

-923 NTLSVSVNNTNLVI
+923 STLSISVNGANLVI
-937 RQVNDDLSQ
+937 RQVTDDMSNEQ
-946 DQNAFT
+946 AAFT

-957 RLMGYGR
+957 RLMGYSR
-964 TPQVT
+964 TPQIT

>member
-25 DTAVYTASAQKVEN
+25 DTAVYTASAQRVEN
-39 MFIRAEGGVIK
+39 MFIRSEGGVIK

-61 DITYNSTKTH
+61 DITYNAAKT
-71 QARLIPFIFSDDE
+71 QQTRLMPFIFSDDE
-84 QYIVSLESEKV
+84 QYIVSMENAKI
-95 RVFIIDPSTG
+95 RVFIINPSTG
-105 AVSLTSTITV
+105 VVTLTATV
-115 DIFGA
+115 TADVDGA
-120 SLPFSNSYLH
+120 ALPFSDVYLH
-130 EYTFAQTGD
+130 EYTFAQSGD
-139 VLFICHPLFM
+139 VLFVCHPLFM
-149 PRQIIRTSLT
+149 PRQIVRTSLT
-159 TFEVDSFVFDSRSDK
+159 AFQVETFTFDTRSDK
-174 ERIYQPYYNFQKI
+174 ERIYQPYYNFHNLGV
-187 SSFLTPSGTTS
+187 SLTPSGTS
-198 SVTLK
+198 SSITL
-203 TSDFTATADPDGI
+203 TIGEFSAEADDDGI
-216 SVSASVSSGSS
+216 SVSAQVSNEANLVLGGALASSGSVT
-227 FVIGGALTSDG
+227 FVYGRL
-238 VATFDT
+238 
-244 PRIVTITS
+244 VTITS
-252 AGNDSSK
+252 GGNDSGFAF
-259 TFLVTGTDN
+259 TVTGTN
-268 DGRTFNESIT
+268 VDGDAQTEAIT
-278 GASGGTAT
+278 GANAGVAKGT
-286 GSKFFKTVTGIGLAA
+286 KFFKTITQI
-301 NASTASTVTA
+301 ASGGNPSTVKA
-311 GVTDESGVSYFDTTG
+311 GVTDKAAVPYFDTTG
-326 TSVIFVS
+326 SQ
-333 GTGYLNVGTTITL
+333 
-346 TKSNGVDIV
+346 
-355 FTSETYGSSDPSSP
+355 
-369 NGFRSGT
+369 
-376 TSAYDADELATNITN
+376 
-391 AINSH
+391 
-396 ADFTATKAAGS
+396 AGG
-407 AFDITIYQ
+407 
-415 TDSQKLNAI
+415 N
-424 TIVHTSTQ
+424 
-432 YAVLSSNINYHP
+432 YA
-444 STFSG
+444 
-449 SYPNS
+449 NS
-454 KHIGIT
+454 KHVGVT
-460 LLYHESEILITSVE
+460 LLYHNSEILITSVQ
-474 SSSQATGTVLD
+474 SGTQAIGTVLD
-485 TLFVQL
+485 SLFVQL

-501 STTVEVTH
+501 SATVEVTH
-509 VKHGMR
+509 VNHGMR
-515 VGDSIT
+515 VGDSVT
-521 LSDCA
+521 LSECA
-526 SVGNISTSNINGS
+526 AVGNIATSNLNGA
-539 RTILGV
+539 RTITGI

-554 AGGAANASIDGG
+554 AGGSANASIDGG
-566 GSPKVTSAAPTTNW
+566 GSPKVTSAAPTTDW
-580 AEQSYSQVRG
+580 AEQSYSDLRG
-590 FPSATTFHQNRL
+590 FPSAITFHQNRL

-682 VRRQTPFGSDFIRPQ
+682 VRRQTPFGSDSIRPQ

-702 TVFIQSGG
+702 TIFVQAGG
-710 AIVREYLF
+710 SIVREYLF

-807 MGDDTTRYVLCEFK
+807 MGNDTTRYVLCEFK
-821 ADSNMDMA
+821 ADSNMDMD

-878 VALNTAEIG
+878 EGLNTAEIG
-887 YKFDVNLRT
+887 YKFDVTLKT
-896 NPIDTNTQSGPVSAK
+896 NPIDTNTQGGPVSGK

-923 NTLSVSVNNTNLVI
+923 STLSISVNGANLVI
-937 RQVNDDLSQ
+937 RQVTDDMSNEQ
-946 DQNAFT
+946 AAFT

-957 RLMGYGR
+957 RLMGYSR
-964 TPQVT
+964 TPQIT